1 MKNKTIQKIMSILIL
16 IVLIINLLPMN
27 AFAEDNKGTSEEVL
41 NYANLLNNKVIYFTG
56 EPQDI
61 NKYNNWKDVNT
72 DRYKQ
77 QISIKVPIEVIKNNR
92 GDYGLNEKSSDT
104 EIEAKQWQLYKEAIK
119 KEMNSLCQLLIDV
132 NQQEIDA
139 FSEEE
144 MNNFIKALENC
155 LNNPCFNV
163 EYDTRYENK
172 NKIQILHDELV
183 NKHNDQL
190 TKENKDDLNN
200 VQDKADNIENNAG
213 GDHYFAEDSA
223 DIGGILMKPVFA
235 LVNTVADA
243 ALKILTN
250 VMMGDQKPV
259 YGNTY
264 EEYRPSTSSFLTIGA
279 TKGDRVDEWLFY
291 TPEQIFSGSIDLL
304 SIDFISGNNNNN
316 KDWGAIRGTIATW
329 YKVLRLIAIIGL
341 LSVLI
346 YTGIKVI
353 ISSNTQNKAKYK
365 EWIVNWFIAV
375 AILFS
380 MHYIMSFII
389 AGTNEIS
396 KLIQSSNQPIKIIY
410 DSGSMITNFVGVVR
424 FMVQSDDWYLKIG
437 YEMMYILLVV
447 YTFKFTFI
455 YLKRVLN
462 MAFLTLIAPIVAL
475 TYPIDKMNDGTAQG
489 FNMWLKEYTFN
500 ALLQPLHQIMYYI
513 LVGSAVSIAL
523 DNPIYGVVV
532 LMFMTEAEKLLKTIF
547 GFDKARGGTVG
558 GMAGAFT
565 VGALASSVKD
575 IARMAKLPQG
585 GGKNGPRGNGGQGD
599 VNMPKPTKNDIDPDD
614 FEKDD
619 SKQISNKEAQ
629 RRMLDADDE
638 NSELDPETRDN
649 YARDVE
655 EPESM
660 YSSTD
665 DFMEQQRQQLID
677 AGYSEEQADKEMSE
691 QFGDD
696 YNRQQTQSQPD
707 QTEPDQT
714 EPDQN
719 QPDPDQPKEIKS
731 IRDLANAVKENKYV
745 KKVGNGVKSVGKK
758 TLKPI
763 WDIEKPVKYNG
774 LRLAR
779 KVGRVA
785 AGVTVGTVAAAT
797 QAAISMADGKY
808 SPFEAIGTFT
818 AGYAGG
824 GQISKSVE
832 GLGSAFMEGTRSGD
846 KQAQMKHAIED
857 WRNRDDVN
865 SFYKREYG
873 AQAKA
878 RMDRAASNYIE
889 RGFSDVKEQKQGM
902 KYADKLVANNAE
914 YNDEN
919 TTEERKKEIL
929 ETADRKAMMALR
941 FKSELKEQQSY
952 GVMFDEDKQNK
963 YIESH
968 KRKIPAN
975 ATQQQ
980 RAQIEAENK
989 KIEAGF
995 RAKFNALKELNEA
1008 QK

>member
-1 MKNKTIQKIMSILIL
+1 MKLTKKILCTCL
-16 IVLIINLLPMN
+16 IVITVFSFMMQNLV
-27 AFAEDNKGTSEEVL
+27 FADEEKQFVSVSEMVSAVSATDNSLRAIAKT
-41 NYANLLNNKVIYFTG
+41 KVISKIYEEIQEEDLATKICDYYYSDSDKLSVNYKMIYAMG
-56 EPQDI
+56 ENEITI
-61 NKYNNWKDVNT
+61 NEIKMNISNDELDFLRANNISSVNT
-72 DRYKQ
+72 DTG
-77 QISIKVPIEVIKNNR
+77 SIAA
-92 GDYGLNEKSSDT
+92 SDQDT
-104 EIEAKQWQLYKEAIK
+104 GGGHVVKE
-119 KEMNSLCQLLIDV
+119 
-132 NQQEIDA
+132 
-139 FSEEE
+139 
-144 MNNFIKALENC
+144 
-155 LNNPCFNV
+155 
-163 EYDTRYENK
+163 T
-172 NKIQILHDELV
+172 
-183 NKHNDQL
+183 
-190 TKENKDDLNN
+190 
-200 VQDKADNIENNAG
+200 
-213 GDHYFAEDSA
+213 DSA

-410 DSGSMITNFVGVVR
+410 SNDEKSASIITNFVGVVR

-599 VNMPKPTKNDIDPDD
+599 VNMPKPTKNDIDT
-614 FEKDD
+614 
-619 SKQISNKEAQ
+619 N
-629 RRMLDADDE
+629 
-638 NSELDPETRDN
+638 
-649 YARDVE
+649 
-655 EPESM
+655 
-660 YSSTD
+660 
-665 DFMEQQRQQLID
+665 DFMIG
-677 AGYSEEQADKEMSE
+677 AGND
-691 QFGDD
+691 
-696 YNRQQTQSQPD
+696 NPNQPD
-707 QTEPDQT
+707 PTQPDPTQTDPTQT
-714 EPDQN
+714 DPSQTDPTQT
-719 QPDPDQPKEIKS
+719 DPDQPKEIKS

-889 RGFSDVKEQKQGM
+889 RGFSDMKEQKQGM

-963 YIESH
+963 YIESY

>member
-1 MKNKTIQKIMSILIL
+1 MKLTKKILCTCL
-16 IVLIINLLPMN
+16 IVITVFSFMMQNLVFADEEKQFVSVSKMVSDVSAINNSLR
-27 AFAEDNKGTSEEVL
+27 ATAKT
-41 NYANLLNNKVIYFTG
+41 KVIAKIN
-56 EPQDI
+56 EEIQDKDLATKICDYYYSDSDKLSVNYKMI
-61 NKYNNWKDVNT
+61 NAMGSNEITINEIKMNISNDELDFLRANNISSVNT
-72 DRYKQ
+72 DTG
-77 QISIKVPIEVIKNNR
+77 SIAA
-92 GDYGLNEKSSDT
+92 SDQDT
-104 EIEAKQWQLYKEAIK
+104 SGGNVVKE
-119 KEMNSLCQLLIDV
+119 
-132 NQQEIDA
+132 
-139 FSEEE
+139 
-144 MNNFIKALENC
+144 
-155 LNNPCFNV
+155 
-163 EYDTRYENK
+163 T
-172 NKIQILHDELV
+172 
-183 NKHNDQL
+183 
-190 TKENKDDLNN
+190 
-200 VQDKADNIENNAG
+200 
-213 GDHYFAEDSA
+213 DSA

-235 LVNTVADA
+235 LVNFVADS
-243 ALKILTN
+243 ALQILTN

-279 TKGDRVDEWLFY
+279 TKGDRVGEWLFY

-396 KLIQSSNQPIKIIY
+396 KLIQSSNKPIKIIY
-410 DSGSMITNFVGVVR
+410 SNDENSASIITNFVGVVR

-565 VGALASSVKD
+565 AGALASSVKD

-585 GGKNGPRGNGGQGD
+585 GGGKNGPGGNRGQGD
-599 VNMPKPTKNDIDPDD
+599 INMPKPTKNDIDP
-614 FEKDD
+614 E
-619 SKQISNKEAQ
+619 
-629 RRMLDADDE
+629 
-638 NSELDPETRDN
+638 
-649 YARDVE
+649 
-655 EPESM
+655 
-660 YSSTD
+660 
-665 DFMEQQRQQLID
+665 DFMIG
-677 AGYSEEQADKEMSE
+677 AGSDNSNQPNP
-691 QFGDD
+691 G
-696 YNRQQTQSQPD
+696 QPD
-707 QTEPDQT
+707 P
-714 EPDQN
+714 N
-719 QPDPDQPKEIKS
+719 QPDPGQPDPNQPDPNQPDPGQPDPNQPDPNQPDPNQPDPGQPDPNQSDPNQPDPSQPREIRN

-745 KKVGNGVKSVGKK
+745 KKVGKGAKSVAKK

-763 WDIEKPVKYNG
+763 WDTDKSAQYNG

-846 KQAQMKHAIED
+846 NHAQMEHAIED

-929 ETADRKAMMALR
+929 ERADRQAMMALK
-941 FKSELKEQQSY
+941 FKSELKDQQSY
-952 GVMFDEDKQNK
+952 GAMFDEDKQRK

-968 KRKIPAN
+968 KHKVPAN

-980 RAQIEAENK
+980 REQIEAENRK
-989 KIEAGF
+989 TEAELKVKF
-995 RAKFNALKELNEA
+995 RTLAELNEA

>member
-1 MKNKTIQKIMSILIL
+1 MKLTKKILCTCL
-16 IVLIINLLPMN
+16 IVITVFSFMMQNLVFADEEKQFVSVSEMVSAVSATDNSLRAIAKTKVISKIYEEIQEEDLATKICDYYYSDSDKLSVNYKMIYAMGENEITINEIKMNIINDELDFLR
-27 AFAEDNKGTSEEVL
+27 
-41 NYANLLNNKVIYFTG
+41 ANNISS
-56 EPQDI
+56 
-61 NKYNNWKDVNT
+61 VNT
-72 DRYKQ
+72 DTG
-77 QISIKVPIEVIKNNR
+77 SIAA
-92 GDYGLNEKSSDT
+92 SDQDT
-104 EIEAKQWQLYKEAIK
+104 GGGHVVKE
-119 KEMNSLCQLLIDV
+119 
-132 NQQEIDA
+132 
-139 FSEEE
+139 
-144 MNNFIKALENC
+144 
-155 LNNPCFNV
+155 
-163 EYDTRYENK
+163 T
-172 NKIQILHDELV
+172 
-183 NKHNDQL
+183 
-190 TKENKDDLNN
+190 
-200 VQDKADNIENNAG
+200 
-213 GDHYFAEDSA
+213 DSA

-410 DSGSMITNFVGVVR
+410 SNDEKSASIITNFVGVVR

-599 VNMPKPTKNDIDPDD
+599 VNMPKPTKNDIDT
-614 FEKDD
+614 
-619 SKQISNKEAQ
+619 N
-629 RRMLDADDE
+629 
-638 NSELDPETRDN
+638 
-649 YARDVE
+649 
-655 EPESM
+655 
-660 YSSTD
+660 
-665 DFMEQQRQQLID
+665 DFMIG
-677 AGYSEEQADKEMSE
+677 AGND
-691 QFGDD
+691 
-696 YNRQQTQSQPD
+696 NPNQPD
-707 QTEPDQT
+707 PTQPDPTQTDPTQPDPTQPDPTQT
-714 EPDQN
+714 DPTQTDPSQTDPT
-719 QPDPDQPKEIKS
+719 QTDPDQPKEIKS

-889 RGFSDVKEQKQGM
+889 RGFSDMKEQKQGM

-963 YIESH
+963 YIESY

>member
-1 MKNKTIQKIMSILIL
+1 MKLTKKILCTCL
-16 IVLIINLLPMN
+16 IVITVFSFIMQNLV
-27 AFAEDNKGTSEEVL
+27 FADEEKQFVSVSEMVSAVSATSNSL
-41 NYANLLNNKVIYFTG
+41 RAIAKTKVISKINEEIQDEDLATKICDYYYSDSDKLSVNYKMIYAMG
-56 EPQDI
+56 ENEITI
-61 NKYNNWKDVNT
+61 NEIKMNISNDELDFLRANNISSVNT
-72 DRYKQ
+72 DTG
-77 QISIKVPIEVIKNNR
+77 SIAA
-92 GDYGLNEKSSDT
+92 SDQDT
-104 EIEAKQWQLYKEAIK
+104 GGGNVVKE
-119 KEMNSLCQLLIDV
+119 
-132 NQQEIDA
+132 
-139 FSEEE
+139 
-144 MNNFIKALENC
+144 
-155 LNNPCFNV
+155 
-163 EYDTRYENK
+163 T
-172 NKIQILHDELV
+172 
-183 NKHNDQL
+183 
-190 TKENKDDLNN
+190 
-200 VQDKADNIENNAG
+200 
-213 GDHYFAEDSA
+213 DSA

-410 DSGSMITNFVGVVR
+410 SNDEKSASIITNFVGVVR

-599 VNMPKPTKNDIDPDD
+599 VNMPKPTKNDIDT
-614 FEKDD
+614 
-619 SKQISNKEAQ
+619 N
-629 RRMLDADDE
+629 
-638 NSELDPETRDN
+638 
-649 YARDVE
+649 
-655 EPESM
+655 
-660 YSSTD
+660 
-665 DFMEQQRQQLID
+665 DFMIG
-677 AGYSEEQADKEMSE
+677 AGND
-691 QFGDD
+691 
-696 YNRQQTQSQPD
+696 NPNQPD
-707 QTEPDQT
+707 PTQPDPTQTDPTQPDPTQPDPTQT
-714 EPDQN
+714 DPTQTDPSQTDPT
-719 QPDPDQPKEIKS
+719 QTDPDQPKEIKS

-889 RGFSDVKEQKQGM
+889 RGFSDMKEQKQGM

>member
-1 MKNKTIQKIMSILIL
+1 MKLTKKILCTCL
-16 IVLIINLLPMN
+16 IVITVFSFMMQNLV
-27 AFAEDNKGTSEEVL
+27 FADEEKQFVSVSEMVSAVSATSNSL
-41 NYANLLNNKVIYFTG
+41 RATAKTKVISKIN
-56 EPQDI
+56 EEIQDEDLATKICDYYYSDSDKLSVNYKMIYAMGSNEITI
-61 NKYNNWKDVNT
+61 NEIKMNISNDELDFLRANNISSVNT
-72 DRYKQ
+72 DTG
-77 QISIKVPIEVIKNNR
+77 SIAA
-92 GDYGLNEKSSDT
+92 SDQDT
-104 EIEAKQWQLYKEAIK
+104 GGGHVVKE
-119 KEMNSLCQLLIDV
+119 
-132 NQQEIDA
+132 
-139 FSEEE
+139 
-144 MNNFIKALENC
+144 
-155 LNNPCFNV
+155 
-163 EYDTRYENK
+163 T
-172 NKIQILHDELV
+172 
-183 NKHNDQL
+183 
-190 TKENKDDLNN
+190 
-200 VQDKADNIENNAG
+200 
-213 GDHYFAEDSA
+213 DSA

-235 LVNTVADA
+235 LVNFVADS
-243 ALKILTN
+243 ALQILTN
-250 VMMGDQKPV
+250 VMMGNQKPV

-264 EEYRPSTSSFLTIGA
+264 EEYRPSTSSFLIIGKF
-279 TKGDRVDEWLFY
+279 KGDRVDEWLFY

-565 VGALASSVKD
+565 AGALASSVKD

-585 GGKNGPRGNGGQGD
+585 GGKNGPSGNGGQGD
-599 VNMPKPTKNDIDPDD
+599 VNMPKPTKNDIDP
-614 FEKDD
+614 
-619 SKQISNKEAQ
+619 N
-629 RRMLDADDE
+629 
-638 NSELDPETRDN
+638 
-649 YARDVE
+649 
-655 EPESM
+655 
-660 YSSTD
+660 
-665 DFMEQQRQQLID
+665 DFMNG
-677 AGYSEEQADKEMSE
+677 AGND
-691 QFGDD
+691 
-696 YNRQQTQSQPD
+696 NP
-707 QTEPDQT
+707 
-714 EPDQN
+714 N
-719 QPDPDQPKEIKS
+719 QPDPTQLDPNQPNPNQPDPNQPDPNQPDPNQPDPNQPEPNQPDPNQPDPNQPDPNQPDPNQPDPEPARERS
-731 IRDLANAVKENKYV
+731 IRDLAKNLA
-745 KKVGNGVKSVGKK
+745 KKARKGLKSARKGLKSVGKK
-758 TLKPI
+758 TIKPI
-763 WDIEKPVKYNG
+763 WDTDKSAKYNG
-774 LRLAR
+774 IRLVR

-797 QAAISMADGKY
+797 QAAISMADGKF
-808 SPFEAIGTFT
+808 SPFEAIGTFA

-832 GLGSAFMEGTRSGD
+832 GIGNSFMEGTRSGD
-846 KQAQMKHAIED
+846 NHAQMEHAKED
-857 WRNRDDVN
+857 WKNRDDVN
-865 SFYKREYG
+865 SFYKKEYG

-878 RMDRAASNYIE
+878 RMNRAASNYIE
-889 RGFSDVKEQKQGM
+889 RGFVDLKEQKQGM

-929 ETADRKAMMALR
+929 ERADRQAMMALK

-952 GVMFDEDKQNK
+952 GAMFDEDKQNK

-980 RAQIEAENK
+980 RAQIEAENRK
-989 KIEAGF
+989 TEAEF
-995 RAKFNALKELNEA
+995 KVRFKALKELNEA

>member
-1 MKNKTIQKIMSILIL
+1 MKLTKKILCTCL
-16 IVLIINLLPMN
+16 IVITVFSFMMQNLV
-27 AFAEDNKGTSEEVL
+27 FADEEKQFVSVSEMVSAVSATDNSLRAIAKT
-41 NYANLLNNKVIYFTG
+41 KVISKIYEEIQEEDLATKICDYYYSDSDKLSVNYKMIYAMG
-56 EPQDI
+56 ENEITI
-61 NKYNNWKDVNT
+61 NEIKMNISNDELDFLRANNISSVNT
-72 DRYKQ
+72 DTG
-77 QISIKVPIEVIKNNR
+77 SIAA
-92 GDYGLNEKSSDT
+92 SDQDT
-104 EIEAKQWQLYKEAIK
+104 GGGHVVKE
-119 KEMNSLCQLLIDV
+119 
-132 NQQEIDA
+132 
-139 FSEEE
+139 
-144 MNNFIKALENC
+144 
-155 LNNPCFNV
+155 
-163 EYDTRYENK
+163 T
-172 NKIQILHDELV
+172 
-183 NKHNDQL
+183 
-190 TKENKDDLNN
+190 
-200 VQDKADNIENNAG
+200 
-213 GDHYFAEDSA
+213 DSA
-223 DIGGILMKPVFA
+223 DIGGILMKPVLA

-410 DSGSMITNFVGVVR
+410 SNDEKSASIITNFVGVVR

-599 VNMPKPTKNDIDPDD
+599 VNMPKPTKNDIDT
-614 FEKDD
+614 
-619 SKQISNKEAQ
+619 N
-629 RRMLDADDE
+629 
-638 NSELDPETRDN
+638 
-649 YARDVE
+649 
-655 EPESM
+655 
-660 YSSTD
+660 
-665 DFMEQQRQQLID
+665 DFMIG
-677 AGYSEEQADKEMSE
+677 AGND
-691 QFGDD
+691 
-696 YNRQQTQSQPD
+696 NPNQPD
-707 QTEPDQT
+707 PTQPDPTQTDPTQPDPTQPDPTQT
-714 EPDQN
+714 DPTQTDPSQTDPT
-719 QPDPDQPKEIKS
+719 QTDPDQPKEIKS

-889 RGFSDVKEQKQGM
+889 RGFSDMKEQKQGM

-963 YIESH
+963 YIESY

>member
-1 MKNKTIQKIMSILIL
+1 MKLTKKILCTCL
-16 IVLIINLLPMN
+16 IVITVFSFMMQNLV
-27 AFAEDNKGTSEEVL
+27 FADEEKQFVSVSEMVSAVSATDNSLRAIAKT
-41 NYANLLNNKVIYFTG
+41 KVISKIYEEIQDEDLATKICDYYYSDSDKLSVNYKKIYAMG
-56 EPQDI
+56 ENEITI
-61 NKYNNWKDVNT
+61 NEIKMNISNDELDFLRANNISSVNT
-72 DRYKQ
+72 NPG
-77 QISIKVPIEVIKNNR
+77 SIAA
-92 GDYGLNEKSSDT
+92 SD
-104 EIEAKQWQLYKEAIK
+104 QDSGGGHVVKE
-119 KEMNSLCQLLIDV
+119 
-132 NQQEIDA
+132 
-139 FSEEE
+139 
-144 MNNFIKALENC
+144 
-155 LNNPCFNV
+155 
-163 EYDTRYENK
+163 T
-172 NKIQILHDELV
+172 
-183 NKHNDQL
+183 
-190 TKENKDDLNN
+190 
-200 VQDKADNIENNAG
+200 
-213 GDHYFAEDSA
+213 DSA

-264 EEYRPSTSSFLTIGA
+264 EEYRPSTSSFLTIDA

-329 YKVLRLIAIIGL
+329 YKILRLIAIIGL

-585 GGKNGPRGNGGQGD
+585 GGKNGPSGNGGQGD
-599 VNMPKPTKNDIDPDD
+599 VNMPKPTKNDIDP
-614 FEKDD
+614 
-619 SKQISNKEAQ
+619 N
-629 RRMLDADDE
+629 
-638 NSELDPETRDN
+638 
-649 YARDVE
+649 
-655 EPESM
+655 
-660 YSSTD
+660 
-665 DFMEQQRQQLID
+665 DFMIG
-677 AGYSEEQADKEMSE
+677 AGND
-691 QFGDD
+691 
-696 YNRQQTQSQPD
+696 NPNQPD
-707 QTEPDQT
+707 PTQPDPTQTDPTQT
-714 EPDQN
+714 DPSQTDPTQT
-719 QPDPDQPKEIKS
+719 DPDQPKEIKS

-889 RGFSDVKEQKQGM
+889 RGFSDMKEQKQGM

>member
-1 MKNKTIQKIMSILIL
+1 MKLTKKILCTCL
-16 IVLIINLLPMN
+16 IVITVFSFIMQNLV
-27 AFAEDNKGTSEEVL
+27 FADEEKQFVSVSEMVSAVSATSNSL
-41 NYANLLNNKVIYFTG
+41 RAIAKTKVISKINEEIQDEDLATKICDYYSDSDKLSVNYKMIYAMG
-56 EPQDI
+56 ENEITI
-61 NKYNNWKDVNT
+61 NEIKMNISNDELDFLRANNISSVNT
-72 DRYKQ
+72 DTG
-77 QISIKVPIEVIKNNR
+77 SIAA
-92 GDYGLNEKSSDT
+92 SDQDT
-104 EIEAKQWQLYKEAIK
+104 GGGHVVKE
-119 KEMNSLCQLLIDV
+119 
-132 NQQEIDA
+132 
-139 FSEEE
+139 
-144 MNNFIKALENC
+144 
-155 LNNPCFNV
+155 
-163 EYDTRYENK
+163 T
-172 NKIQILHDELV
+172 
-183 NKHNDQL
+183 
-190 TKENKDDLNN
+190 
-200 VQDKADNIENNAG
+200 
-213 GDHYFAEDSA
+213 DSA

-410 DSGSMITNFVGVVR
+410 SNDEKSASIITNFVGVVR

-599 VNMPKPTKNDIDPDD
+599 VNMPKPTKNDIDP
-614 FEKDD
+614 
-619 SKQISNKEAQ
+619 N
-629 RRMLDADDE
+629 
-638 NSELDPETRDN
+638 
-649 YARDVE
+649 
-655 EPESM
+655 
-660 YSSTD
+660 
-665 DFMEQQRQQLID
+665 DFMIG
-677 AGYSEEQADKEMSE
+677 AGND
-691 QFGDD
+691 
-696 YNRQQTQSQPD
+696 NPNQPD
-707 QTEPDQT
+707 PTQPDPTQTDPTQPDPTQPDPTQT
-714 EPDQN
+714 DPTQTDPTQPDPTQTDPS
-719 QPDPDQPKEIKS
+719 QTDPTQTDPDQPKEIKS

-889 RGFSDVKEQKQGM
+889 RGFSDMKEQKQGM

>member
-1 MKNKTIQKIMSILIL
+1 MKLTKKILCTCL
-16 IVLIINLLPMN
+16 IVITVFSFMMQNLVFADEEKQFVSVSKMVSAVSAINNSLRATAKTKVIAKINEEIQDKDLATKICDYYYSDSDKLSVNYKMMN
-27 AFAEDNKGTSEEVL
+27 AMGSNEITINEIKMNISNDELDFL
-41 NYANLLNNKVIYFTG
+41 RANNISS
-56 EPQDI
+56 
-61 NKYNNWKDVNT
+61 VNT
-72 DRYKQ
+72 DTG
-77 QISIKVPIEVIKNNR
+77 SIAA
-92 GDYGLNEKSSDT
+92 SDQDT
-104 EIEAKQWQLYKEAIK
+104 SGGNVVKE
-119 KEMNSLCQLLIDV
+119 
-132 NQQEIDA
+132 
-139 FSEEE
+139 
-144 MNNFIKALENC
+144 
-155 LNNPCFNV
+155 
-163 EYDTRYENK
+163 T
-172 NKIQILHDELV
+172 
-183 NKHNDQL
+183 
-190 TKENKDDLNN
+190 
-200 VQDKADNIENNAG
+200 
-213 GDHYFAEDSA
+213 DSA

-235 LVNTVADA
+235 LVNFVADS
-243 ALKILTN
+243 ALQILTN

-279 TKGDRVDEWLFY
+279 TKGDRVGEWLFY

-396 KLIQSSNQPIKIIY
+396 KLIQSLNKPIKIIY
-410 DSGSMITNFVGVVR
+410 SNDENSASIITNFVGVVR

-523 DNPIYGVVV
+523 DNPIYGVVI

-565 VGALASSVKD
+565 AGALASSVKD

-585 GGKNGPRGNGGQGD
+585 GGKNGPSGNGGQGD
-599 VNMPKPTKNDIDPDD
+599 INMPKPTKNDIDP
-614 FEKDD
+614 E
-619 SKQISNKEAQ
+619 
-629 RRMLDADDE
+629 
-638 NSELDPETRDN
+638 
-649 YARDVE
+649 
-655 EPESM
+655 
-660 YSSTD
+660 
-665 DFMEQQRQQLID
+665 DFMIG
-677 AGYSEEQADKEMSE
+677 AGND
-691 QFGDD
+691 
-696 YNRQQTQSQPD
+696 NPT
-707 QTEPDQT
+707 
-714 EPDQN
+714 
-719 QPDPDQPKEIKS
+719 QPDPAQPDPAQPDPAQPDPAQPDPEQPREIRN
-731 IRDLANAVKENKYV
+731 IRDFANAVKENQYV
-745 KKVGNGVKSVGKK
+745 KKVGKGAKAVGKK
-758 TLKPI
+758 ALKPI
-763 WDIEKPVKYNG
+763 WDTDKSAKYNG
-774 LRLAR
+774 IRLAR

-785 AGVTVGTVAAAT
+785 AGATVGTVAAAT

-919 TTEERKKEIL
+919 TTEERKREIL
-929 ETADRKAMMALR
+929 ERADRQAMMALK
-941 FKSELKEQQSY
+941 FKSELKDQQSY
-952 GVMFDEDKQNK
+952 GAMFDEDKQRK

-968 KRKIPAN
+968 KHKVPAN

-980 RAQIEAENK
+980 REQIEAENRK
-989 KIEAGF
+989 TEAELKVKF
-995 RAKFNALKELNEA
+995 RTLAELNEA

>member
-1 MKNKTIQKIMSILIL
+1 MKLTKKILCTCL
-16 IVLIINLLPMN
+16 IVITVFSFMMQNLVFADEEKQFVSVSKMVSAVSAINNSLRATAKTKVIAKINEEIQDKDLATKICDYYYSDSDKLSVNYKMMN
-27 AFAEDNKGTSEEVL
+27 AMGSNEITINEIKMNISNDELDFL
-41 NYANLLNNKVIYFTG
+41 RANNISS
-56 EPQDI
+56 
-61 NKYNNWKDVNT
+61 VNT
-72 DRYKQ
+72 DTG
-77 QISIKVPIEVIKNNR
+77 SIAA
-92 GDYGLNEKSSDT
+92 SDQDT
-104 EIEAKQWQLYKEAIK
+104 SGGNVVKE
-119 KEMNSLCQLLIDV
+119 
-132 NQQEIDA
+132 
-139 FSEEE
+139 
-144 MNNFIKALENC
+144 
-155 LNNPCFNV
+155 
-163 EYDTRYENK
+163 T
-172 NKIQILHDELV
+172 
-183 NKHNDQL
+183 
-190 TKENKDDLNN
+190 
-200 VQDKADNIENNAG
+200 
-213 GDHYFAEDSA
+213 DSA

-235 LVNTVADA
+235 LVNFVADS
-243 ALKILTN
+243 ALQILTN

-279 TKGDRVDEWLFY
+279 TKGDRVGEWLFY

-396 KLIQSSNQPIKIIY
+396 KLIQSSNKPIKIIY
-410 DSGSMITNFVGVVR
+410 SNDENSASIITNFVGVVR

-599 VNMPKPTKNDIDPDD
+599 VNMPKPTKNDIDT
-614 FEKDD
+614 
-619 SKQISNKEAQ
+619 N
-629 RRMLDADDE
+629 
-638 NSELDPETRDN
+638 
-649 YARDVE
+649 
-655 EPESM
+655 
-660 YSSTD
+660 
-665 DFMEQQRQQLID
+665 DFMIG
-677 AGYSEEQADKEMSE
+677 AGND
-691 QFGDD
+691 
-696 YNRQQTQSQPD
+696 NPNQPD
-707 QTEPDQT
+707 PTQPDPTQTDPTQPDPTQPDPTQT
-714 EPDQN
+714 DPTQTDPTQPDPTQTDPT
-719 QPDPDQPKEIKS
+719 QTDPSQTDPTQTDPDQPKEIKS
-731 IRDLANAVKENKYV
+731 IRDLANAVKENQYV
-745 KKVGNGVKSVGKK
+745 KKVGKGAKAVGKK
-758 TLKPI
+758 ALKPI
-763 WDIEKPVKYNG
+763 WDTDKSAKYNG
-774 LRLAR
+774 IRLAR

-785 AGVTVGTVAAAT
+785 AGATVGTVAAAT

-919 TTEERKKEIL
+919 TTEERKREIL
-929 ETADRKAMMALR
+929 ERADRQAMMALK
-941 FKSELKEQQSY
+941 FKSELKDQQSY
-952 GVMFDEDKQNK
+952 GAMFDEDKQRK

-968 KRKIPAN
+968 KHKVPAN

-980 RAQIEAENK
+980 REQIEAENRK
-989 KIEAGF
+989 TEAELKVKF
-995 RAKFNALKELNEA
+995 RTLAELNEA

>member
-1 MKNKTIQKIMSILIL
+1 MKLTKKILCTCL
-16 IVLIINLLPMN
+16 IVITVFSFMMQNLVFADEEKQFVSVSKMVSAVSAINNSLRATAKTKVIAKINEEIQDKDLATKICDYYYSDSDKLSVNYKMMN
-27 AFAEDNKGTSEEVL
+27 AMGSNEITINEIKMNISNDELDFL
-41 NYANLLNNKVIYFTG
+41 RANNISS
-56 EPQDI
+56 
-61 NKYNNWKDVNT
+61 VNT
-72 DRYKQ
+72 DTG
-77 QISIKVPIEVIKNNR
+77 SIAA
-92 GDYGLNEKSSDT
+92 SDQDT
-104 EIEAKQWQLYKEAIK
+104 SGGNVVKE
-119 KEMNSLCQLLIDV
+119 
-132 NQQEIDA
+132 
-139 FSEEE
+139 
-144 MNNFIKALENC
+144 
-155 LNNPCFNV
+155 
-163 EYDTRYENK
+163 T
-172 NKIQILHDELV
+172 
-183 NKHNDQL
+183 
-190 TKENKDDLNN
+190 
-200 VQDKADNIENNAG
+200 
-213 GDHYFAEDSA
+213 DSA

-235 LVNTVADA
+235 LVNFVADS
-243 ALKILTN
+243 ALQILTN

-279 TKGDRVDEWLFY
+279 TKGDRVGEWLFY

-396 KLIQSSNQPIKIIY
+396 KLIQSSNKPIKIIY
-410 DSGSMITNFVGVVR
+410 SNDENSASIITNFVGVVR

-565 VGALASSVKD
+565 AGALASSVKD

-585 GGKNGPRGNGGQGD
+585 GGKNGPSGNGGQGD
-599 VNMPKPTKNDIDPDD
+599 INMPKPTKNDIDP
-614 FEKDD
+614 E
-619 SKQISNKEAQ
+619 
-629 RRMLDADDE
+629 
-638 NSELDPETRDN
+638 
-649 YARDVE
+649 
-655 EPESM
+655 
-660 YSSTD
+660 
-665 DFMEQQRQQLID
+665 DFMIG
-677 AGYSEEQADKEMSE
+677 AGND
-691 QFGDD
+691 
-696 YNRQQTQSQPD
+696 NPT
-707 QTEPDQT
+707 
-714 EPDQN
+714 
-719 QPDPDQPKEIKS
+719 QPDPAQPDPAQPDPAQPDPAQPDPAQPDPAQPDPAQPDPAQPDPAQPDPAQPDPEQPDPAQPDPAQPDPEQPREIRN
-731 IRDLANAVKENKYV
+731 IRDFANAVKENQYV
-745 KKVGNGVKSVGKK
+745 KKVGKGAKAVGKK
-758 TLKPI
+758 ALKPI
-763 WDIEKPVKYNG
+763 WDTDKSAKYNG
-774 LRLAR
+774 IRLAR

-785 AGVTVGTVAAAT
+785 AGATVGTVAAAT

-919 TTEERKKEIL
+919 TTEERKREIL
-929 ETADRKAMMALR
+929 ERADRQAMMALK
-941 FKSELKEQQSY
+941 FKSELKDQQSY
-952 GVMFDEDKQNK
+952 GAMFDEDKQRK

-968 KRKIPAN
+968 KHKVPAN

-980 RAQIEAENK
+980 REQIEAENRK
-989 KIEAGF
+989 TEAELKVKF
-995 RAKFNALKELNEA
+995 RTLAELNEA

>member
-1 MKNKTIQKIMSILIL
+1 MKLTKKILCTCL
-16 IVLIINLLPMN
+16 IVITVFSFMMQNLVFADEEKQFVSVSKMVSAVSAINNSLRATAKTKVIAKINEEIQDKDLATKICDYYYSDSDKLSVNYKMMN
-27 AFAEDNKGTSEEVL
+27 AMGSNEITINEIKMNISNDELDFL
-41 NYANLLNNKVIYFTG
+41 RANNISS
-56 EPQDI
+56 
-61 NKYNNWKDVNT
+61 VNT
-72 DRYKQ
+72 DTG
-77 QISIKVPIEVIKNNR
+77 SIAA
-92 GDYGLNEKSSDT
+92 SDQDT
-104 EIEAKQWQLYKEAIK
+104 SGGNVVKE
-119 KEMNSLCQLLIDV
+119 
-132 NQQEIDA
+132 
-139 FSEEE
+139 
-144 MNNFIKALENC
+144 
-155 LNNPCFNV
+155 
-163 EYDTRYENK
+163 T
-172 NKIQILHDELV
+172 
-183 NKHNDQL
+183 
-190 TKENKDDLNN
+190 
-200 VQDKADNIENNAG
+200 
-213 GDHYFAEDSA
+213 DSA

-235 LVNTVADA
+235 LVNFVADS
-243 ALKILTN
+243 ALQILTN

-279 TKGDRVDEWLFY
+279 TKGDRVGEWLFY

-396 KLIQSSNQPIKIIY
+396 KLIQSSNKPIKIIY
-410 DSGSMITNFVGVVR
+410 SNDENSASIITNFVGVVR

-599 VNMPKPTKNDIDPDD
+599 VNMPKPTKNDIDT
-614 FEKDD
+614 
-619 SKQISNKEAQ
+619 N
-629 RRMLDADDE
+629 
-638 NSELDPETRDN
+638 
-649 YARDVE
+649 
-655 EPESM
+655 
-660 YSSTD
+660 
-665 DFMEQQRQQLID
+665 DFMIG
-677 AGYSEEQADKEMSE
+677 AGND
-691 QFGDD
+691 
-696 YNRQQTQSQPD
+696 NPNQPD
-707 QTEPDQT
+707 PTQPDPTQTDPTQPDPTQPDPTQT
-714 EPDQN
+714 DPTQPDPT
-719 QPDPDQPKEIKS
+719 QPDPTQTDPTQTDPTQPDPTQTDPTQTDPSQTDPTQTDPDQPKEIKS
-731 IRDLANAVKENKYV
+731 IRDLANAVKENQYV
-745 KKVGNGVKSVGKK
+745 KKVGKGAKAVGKK
-758 TLKPI
+758 ALKPI
-763 WDIEKPVKYNG
+763 WDTDKSAKYNG
-774 LRLAR
+774 IRLAR

-785 AGVTVGTVAAAT
+785 AGATVGTVAAAT

-919 TTEERKKEIL
+919 TTEERKREIL
-929 ETADRKAMMALR
+929 ERADRQAMMALK
-941 FKSELKEQQSY
+941 FKSELKDQQSY
-952 GVMFDEDKQNK
+952 GAMFDEDKQRK

-968 KRKIPAN
+968 KHKVPAN

-980 RAQIEAENK
+980 REQIEAENRK
-989 KIEAGF
+989 TEAELKVKF
-995 RAKFNALKELNEA
+995 RTLAELNEA

>member
-1 MKNKTIQKIMSILIL
+1 MKLTKKILCTCL
-16 IVLIINLLPMN
+16 IVITVFSFMMQNLV
-27 AFAEDNKGTSEEVL
+27 FADEEKQFVSVSEMVSAVSATDNSLRAIAKT
-41 NYANLLNNKVIYFTG
+41 KVISKIYEEIQEEDLATKICDYYYSDSDKLSVNYKMIYAMG
-56 EPQDI
+56 ENEITI
-61 NKYNNWKDVNT
+61 NEIKMNISNDELDFLRANNISSVNT
-72 DRYKQ
+72 DTG
-77 QISIKVPIEVIKNNR
+77 SIAA
-92 GDYGLNEKSSDT
+92 SDQDT
-104 EIEAKQWQLYKEAIK
+104 GGGHVVKE
-119 KEMNSLCQLLIDV
+119 
-132 NQQEIDA
+132 
-139 FSEEE
+139 
-144 MNNFIKALENC
+144 
-155 LNNPCFNV
+155 
-163 EYDTRYENK
+163 T
-172 NKIQILHDELV
+172 
-183 NKHNDQL
+183 
-190 TKENKDDLNN
+190 
-200 VQDKADNIENNAG
+200 
-213 GDHYFAEDSA
+213 DSA
-223 DIGGILMKPVFA
+223 DIGGILMKPVIA

-410 DSGSMITNFVGVVR
+410 SNDEKSASIITNFVGVVR

-599 VNMPKPTKNDIDPDD
+599 VNMPKPTKNDIDT
-614 FEKDD
+614 
-619 SKQISNKEAQ
+619 N
-629 RRMLDADDE
+629 
-638 NSELDPETRDN
+638 
-649 YARDVE
+649 
-655 EPESM
+655 
-660 YSSTD
+660 
-665 DFMEQQRQQLID
+665 DFMIG
-677 AGYSEEQADKEMSE
+677 AGND
-691 QFGDD
+691 
-696 YNRQQTQSQPD
+696 NPNQPD
-707 QTEPDQT
+707 PTQPDPTQTDPTQPDPTQPDPTQT
-714 EPDQN
+714 DPTQTDPSQTDPT
-719 QPDPDQPKEIKS
+719 QTDPDQPKEIKS

-889 RGFSDVKEQKQGM
+889 RGFSDMKEQKQGM

-963 YIESH
+963 YIESY

>member
-1 MKNKTIQKIMSILIL
+1 MKLTKKILCTCL
-16 IVLIINLLPMN
+16 IVITVFSFMMQNLV
-27 AFAEDNKGTSEEVL
+27 FADEEKQFVSVSEMVSAVSATDNSLRAIAKT
-41 NYANLLNNKVIYFTG
+41 KVISKIYEEIQEEDLATKICDYYYSDSDKLSVNYKMIYAMG
-56 EPQDI
+56 ENEITI
-61 NKYNNWKDVNT
+61 NEIKMNISNDELDFLRANNISSVNT
-72 DRYKQ
+72 DTG
-77 QISIKVPIEVIKNNR
+77 SIAA
-92 GDYGLNEKSSDT
+92 SDQDT
-104 EIEAKQWQLYKEAIK
+104 GGGHVVKE
-119 KEMNSLCQLLIDV
+119 
-132 NQQEIDA
+132 
-139 FSEEE
+139 
-144 MNNFIKALENC
+144 
-155 LNNPCFNV
+155 
-163 EYDTRYENK
+163 T
-172 NKIQILHDELV
+172 
-183 NKHNDQL
+183 
-190 TKENKDDLNN
+190 
-200 VQDKADNIENNAG
+200 
-213 GDHYFAEDSA
+213 DSA

-410 DSGSMITNFVGVVR
+410 SNDEKSASIITNFVGVVR

-599 VNMPKPTKNDIDPDD
+599 VNMPKPTKNDIDT
-614 FEKDD
+614 
-619 SKQISNKEAQ
+619 N
-629 RRMLDADDE
+629 
-638 NSELDPETRDN
+638 
-649 YARDVE
+649 
-655 EPESM
+655 
-660 YSSTD
+660 
-665 DFMEQQRQQLID
+665 DFMIG
-677 AGYSEEQADKEMSE
+677 AGND
-691 QFGDD
+691 
-696 YNRQQTQSQPD
+696 NPNQPD
-707 QTEPDQT
+707 PTQPDPTQTDPTQPDPTQPDPTQT
-714 EPDQN
+714 DPTQTDPSQTDPT
-719 QPDPDQPKEIKS
+719 QTDPDQPKEIKS

-865 SFYKREYG
+865 SFYKREYE

-889 RGFSDVKEQKQGM
+889 RGFSDMKEQKQGM

-919 TTEERKKEIL
+919 TTEERKREIL
-929 ETADRKAMMALR
+929 ERADRQAMMALK
-941 FKSELKEQQSY
+941 FKSELKDQQSY
-952 GVMFDEDKQNK
+952 GAMFDEDKQRK

-968 KRKIPAN
+968 KHKVPAN

-980 RAQIEAENK
+980 REQIEAENRK
-989 KIEAGF
+989 TEAELKVKF
-995 RAKFNALKELNEA
+995 RTLAELNEA

>member
-1 MKNKTIQKIMSILIL
+1 MKLTKKILCTCL
-16 IVLIINLLPMN
+16 IVITVFSFIMQNLVFADEEKQFVSVSKMVSDVSAINNSLR
-27 AFAEDNKGTSEEVL
+27 ATAKT
-41 NYANLLNNKVIYFTG
+41 KVIAKIN
-56 EPQDI
+56 EEIQDKDLATKICDYYYSDSDKLSVNYKMI
-61 NKYNNWKDVNT
+61 NAMGSNEITINEIKMNISNDELDFLRANNISSVNT
-72 DRYKQ
+72 DTG
-77 QISIKVPIEVIKNNR
+77 SIAA
-92 GDYGLNEKSSDT
+92 SDQDT
-104 EIEAKQWQLYKEAIK
+104 SGGNVVKE
-119 KEMNSLCQLLIDV
+119 
-132 NQQEIDA
+132 
-139 FSEEE
+139 
-144 MNNFIKALENC
+144 
-155 LNNPCFNV
+155 
-163 EYDTRYENK
+163 T
-172 NKIQILHDELV
+172 
-183 NKHNDQL
+183 
-190 TKENKDDLNN
+190 
-200 VQDKADNIENNAG
+200 
-213 GDHYFAEDSA
+213 DSA

-235 LVNTVADA
+235 LVNFVADS
-243 ALKILTN
+243 ALQILTN
-250 VMMGDQKPV
+250 VMMGNQKPV

-396 KLIQSSNQPIKIIY
+396 KLIQSSNKPIKIIY
-410 DSGSMITNFVGVVR
+410 SNDENSASIITNFVGVVR

-585 GGKNGPRGNGGQGD
+585 GGKNGPSGNGGQGD
-599 VNMPKPTKNDIDPDD
+599 INMPKPTKNDIDP
-614 FEKDD
+614 E
-619 SKQISNKEAQ
+619 
-629 RRMLDADDE
+629 
-638 NSELDPETRDN
+638 
-649 YARDVE
+649 
-655 EPESM
+655 
-660 YSSTD
+660 
-665 DFMEQQRQQLID
+665 DFMIG
-677 AGYSEEQADKEMSE
+677 AGND
-691 QFGDD
+691 
-696 YNRQQTQSQPD
+696 NPT
-707 QTEPDQT
+707 
-714 EPDQN
+714 
-719 QPDPDQPKEIKS
+719 QPDPAQPDPEQPKEIKS

-832 GLGSAFMEGTRSGD
+832 GLESAFMEGTRSGD

-929 ETADRKAMMALR
+929 ERADRQAMMALK
-941 FKSELKEQQSY
+941 FKSELKDQQSY
-952 GVMFDEDKQNK
+952 GAMFDEDKQRK

-968 KRKIPAN
+968 KHKVPAN

-980 RAQIEAENK
+980 REQIEAENRK
-989 KIEAGF
+989 TEAELKVKF
-995 RAKFNALKELNEA
+995 RTLAELNEA

>member
-1 MKNKTIQKIMSILIL
+1 MKLTKKILCTCL
-16 IVLIINLLPMN
+16 IVITVFSFMMQNLV
-27 AFAEDNKGTSEEVL
+27 FADEEKQFVSVSEMVSAVSATDNSLRAIAKT
-41 NYANLLNNKVIYFTG
+41 KVISKIYEEIQEEDLATKICDYYYSDSDKLSVNYKKIYAMG
-56 EPQDI
+56 ENEITI
-61 NKYNNWKDVNT
+61 NEIKMNISNDELDFLRANNISSVNT
-72 DRYKQ
+72 NPG
-77 QISIKVPIEVIKNNR
+77 SIAA
-92 GDYGLNEKSSDT
+92 SD
-104 EIEAKQWQLYKEAIK
+104 QDPGGGHVVKE
-119 KEMNSLCQLLIDV
+119 
-132 NQQEIDA
+132 
-139 FSEEE
+139 
-144 MNNFIKALENC
+144 
-155 LNNPCFNV
+155 
-163 EYDTRYENK
+163 T
-172 NKIQILHDELV
+172 
-183 NKHNDQL
+183 
-190 TKENKDDLNN
+190 
-200 VQDKADNIENNAG
+200 
-213 GDHYFAEDSA
+213 DSA

-235 LVNTVADA
+235 LVNFVADS
-243 ALKILTN
+243 ALQILTN
-250 VMMGDQKPV
+250 VMMGNQKPV

-585 GGKNGPRGNGGQGD
+585 GGKNGPSGNGGQGD
-599 VNMPKPTKNDIDPDD
+599 INMPKPTKNDIDP
-614 FEKDD
+614 E
-619 SKQISNKEAQ
+619 
-629 RRMLDADDE
+629 
-638 NSELDPETRDN
+638 
-649 YARDVE
+649 
-655 EPESM
+655 
-660 YSSTD
+660 
-665 DFMEQQRQQLID
+665 DFMIG
-677 AGYSEEQADKEMSE
+677 AGND
-691 QFGDD
+691 
-696 YNRQQTQSQPD
+696 NPT
-707 QTEPDQT
+707 
-714 EPDQN
+714 
-719 QPDPDQPKEIKS
+719 QPDPAQPDPEQPKEIKS

-832 GLGSAFMEGTRSGD
+832 GLESAFMEGTRSGD

-929 ETADRKAMMALR
+929 ERADRQAMMALK
-941 FKSELKEQQSY
+941 FKSELKDQQSY
-952 GVMFDEDKQNK
+952 GAMFDEDKQRK

-968 KRKIPAN
+968 KHKVPAN

-980 RAQIEAENK
+980 REQIEAENRK
-989 KIEAGF
+989 TEAELKVKF
-995 RAKFNALKELNEA
+995 RTLAELNEA

>member
-1 MKNKTIQKIMSILIL
+1 MKLTKKILCTCL
-16 IVLIINLLPMN
+16 IVITVFSFMMQNLV
-27 AFAEDNKGTSEEVL
+27 FADEEKQFVSVSEMVSAVSATDNSLRAIAKT
-41 NYANLLNNKVIYFTG
+41 KVISKIYEEIQEEDLATKICDYYYSDSDKLSVNYKKIYAMG
-56 EPQDI
+56 ENEITI
-61 NKYNNWKDVNT
+61 NEIKMNISNDELDFLRANNISSVNT
-72 DRYKQ
+72 NPG
-77 QISIKVPIEVIKNNR
+77 SIAA
-92 GDYGLNEKSSDT
+92 SD
-104 EIEAKQWQLYKEAIK
+104 QDPGGGHVVKE
-119 KEMNSLCQLLIDV
+119 
-132 NQQEIDA
+132 
-139 FSEEE
+139 
-144 MNNFIKALENC
+144 
-155 LNNPCFNV
+155 
-163 EYDTRYENK
+163 T
-172 NKIQILHDELV
+172 
-183 NKHNDQL
+183 
-190 TKENKDDLNN
+190 
-200 VQDKADNIENNAG
+200 
-213 GDHYFAEDSA
+213 DSA

-235 LVNTVADA
+235 LVNFVADS
-243 ALKILTN
+243 ALQILTN
-250 VMMGDQKPV
+250 VMMGNQKPV

-410 DSGSMITNFVGVVR
+410 SNDEKSASIITNFVGVVR

-599 VNMPKPTKNDIDPDD
+599 VNMPKPTKNDIDT
-614 FEKDD
+614 
-619 SKQISNKEAQ
+619 N
-629 RRMLDADDE
+629 
-638 NSELDPETRDN
+638 
-649 YARDVE
+649 
-655 EPESM
+655 
-660 YSSTD
+660 
-665 DFMEQQRQQLID
+665 DFMIG
-677 AGYSEEQADKEMSE
+677 AGND
-691 QFGDD
+691 
-696 YNRQQTQSQPD
+696 NPNQPD
-707 QTEPDQT
+707 PTQPDPTQPDPTQPDPTQPDPTQTDPTQTDPTQPDPTQT
-714 EPDQN
+714 DPTQTDPSQTDPT
-719 QPDPDQPKEIKS
+719 QTDPDQPKEIKS

-889 RGFSDVKEQKQGM
+889 RGFSDMKEQKQGM

>member
-1 MKNKTIQKIMSILIL
+1 MKLTKKILCTCL
-16 IVLIINLLPMN
+16 IVITVFSFMMQNLVFADEEKQFVSVSKMVSDVSAINNSLR
-27 AFAEDNKGTSEEVL
+27 ATAKT
-41 NYANLLNNKVIYFTG
+41 KVIAKIN
-56 EPQDI
+56 EEIQDKDLATKICDYYYSDSDKLSVNYKMI
-61 NKYNNWKDVNT
+61 NAMGSNEITINEIKMNISNDELDFLRANNISSVNT
-72 DRYKQ
+72 DTG
-77 QISIKVPIEVIKNNR
+77 SIAA
-92 GDYGLNEKSSDT
+92 SDQDT
-104 EIEAKQWQLYKEAIK
+104 SGGNVVKE
-119 KEMNSLCQLLIDV
+119 
-132 NQQEIDA
+132 
-139 FSEEE
+139 
-144 MNNFIKALENC
+144 
-155 LNNPCFNV
+155 
-163 EYDTRYENK
+163 T
-172 NKIQILHDELV
+172 
-183 NKHNDQL
+183 
-190 TKENKDDLNN
+190 
-200 VQDKADNIENNAG
+200 
-213 GDHYFAEDSA
+213 DSA

-235 LVNTVADA
+235 LVNFVADS
-243 ALKILTN
+243 ALQILTN

-279 TKGDRVDEWLFY
+279 TKGDRVGEWLFY

-396 KLIQSSNQPIKIIY
+396 KLIQSSNKPIKIIY
-410 DSGSMITNFVGVVR
+410 SNDENSASIITNFVGVVR

-565 VGALASSVKD
+565 AGALASSVKD

-585 GGKNGPRGNGGQGD
+585 GGKNGPSGNGGQGD
-599 VNMPKPTKNDIDPDD
+599 INMPKPTKNDIDP
-614 FEKDD
+614 E
-619 SKQISNKEAQ
+619 
-629 RRMLDADDE
+629 
-638 NSELDPETRDN
+638 
-649 YARDVE
+649 
-655 EPESM
+655 
-660 YSSTD
+660 
-665 DFMEQQRQQLID
+665 DFMIG
-677 AGYSEEQADKEMSE
+677 AGND
-691 QFGDD
+691 
-696 YNRQQTQSQPD
+696 NPTQPD
-707 QTEPDQT
+707 PAQPDPNQ
-714 EPDQN
+714 PNPN
-719 QPDPDQPKEIKS
+719 QPDPNQPDPNQPDPGQPDPGQPDPAQPDPAQPDPEQPREIRN
-731 IRDLANAVKENKYV
+731 IRDFANAVKENKYV
-745 KKVGNGVKSVGKK
+745 KKVGKGAKSVAKK

-763 WDIEKPVKYNG
+763 WDTDKSAQYNG
-774 LRLAR
+774 IRLAR

-832 GLGSAFMEGTRSGD
+832 GLESAFMEGTRSGD

-929 ETADRKAMMALR
+929 ERADRQAMMALK
-941 FKSELKEQQSY
+941 FKSELKDQQSY
-952 GVMFDEDKQNK
+952 GAMFDEDKQRK

-968 KRKIPAN
+968 KHKVPAN

-980 RAQIEAENK
+980 REQIEAENRK
-989 KIEAGF
+989 TEAELKVKF
-995 RAKFNALKELNEA
+995 RTLAELNEA

>member
-1 MKNKTIQKIMSILIL
+1 MKLTKKILCTCL
-16 IVLIINLLPMN
+16 IVITVFSFMMQNLVFADEEKQFVSVSKMVSAVSAINNSLRATAKTKVIAKINEEIQDKDLATKICDYYYSDSDKLSVNYKMMN
-27 AFAEDNKGTSEEVL
+27 AMGSNEITINEIKMNISNDELDFL
-41 NYANLLNNKVIYFTG
+41 RANNISS
-56 EPQDI
+56 
-61 NKYNNWKDVNT
+61 VNT
-72 DRYKQ
+72 DTG
-77 QISIKVPIEVIKNNR
+77 SIAA
-92 GDYGLNEKSSDT
+92 SDQDT
-104 EIEAKQWQLYKEAIK
+104 SGGNVVKE
-119 KEMNSLCQLLIDV
+119 
-132 NQQEIDA
+132 
-139 FSEEE
+139 
-144 MNNFIKALENC
+144 
-155 LNNPCFNV
+155 
-163 EYDTRYENK
+163 T
-172 NKIQILHDELV
+172 
-183 NKHNDQL
+183 
-190 TKENKDDLNN
+190 
-200 VQDKADNIENNAG
+200 
-213 GDHYFAEDSA
+213 DSA
-223 DIGGILMKPVFA
+223 DIGGILMKPVLA
-235 LVNTVADA
+235 LVNFVADS
-243 ALKILTN
+243 ALQILTN

-279 TKGDRVDEWLFY
+279 TKGDRVGEWLFY

-396 KLIQSSNQPIKIIY
+396 KLIQSSNKPIKIIY
-410 DSGSMITNFVGVVR
+410 SNDENSASIITNFVGVVR

-565 VGALASSVKD
+565 AGALASSVKD

-585 GGKNGPRGNGGQGD
+585 GGKNGPSGNGGQGD
-599 VNMPKPTKNDIDPDD
+599 INMPKPTKNDIDP
-614 FEKDD
+614 E
-619 SKQISNKEAQ
+619 
-629 RRMLDADDE
+629 
-638 NSELDPETRDN
+638 
-649 YARDVE
+649 
-655 EPESM
+655 
-660 YSSTD
+660 
-665 DFMEQQRQQLID
+665 DFMIG
-677 AGYSEEQADKEMSE
+677 AGND
-691 QFGDD
+691 
-696 YNRQQTQSQPD
+696 NPT
-707 QTEPDQT
+707 
-714 EPDQN
+714 
-719 QPDPDQPKEIKS
+719 QPDPAQPDPAQPDPAQPDPAQPDPAQPDPAQPDPAQPDPAQPDPAQPDPAQPDPEQPDPAQPDPAQPDPEQPREIRN
-731 IRDLANAVKENKYV
+731 IRDFANAVKENQYV
-745 KKVGNGVKSVGKK
+745 KKVGKGAKAVGKK
-758 TLKPI
+758 ALKPI
-763 WDIEKPVKYNG
+763 WDTDKSAKYNG
-774 LRLAR
+774 IRLAR

-785 AGVTVGTVAAAT
+785 AGATVGTVAAAT

-818 AGYAGG
+818 AGYAGV

-846 KQAQMKHAIED
+846 EQAQMKHAIED

-919 TTEERKKEIL
+919 TTEERKREIL
-929 ETADRKAMMALR
+929 ERADRQAMMALK
-941 FKSELKEQQSY
+941 FKSELKDQQSY
-952 GVMFDEDKQNK
+952 GAMFDEDKQRK

-968 KRKIPAN
+968 KHKVPAN

-980 RAQIEAENK
+980 REQIEAENRK
-989 KIEAGF
+989 TEAELKVEF
-995 RAKFNALKELNEA
+995 RTLAELNEA

>member
-1 MKNKTIQKIMSILIL
+1 MKLTKKILCTCL
-16 IVLIINLLPMN
+16 IVITVFSFMMQNLVFADEEKQFVSVSKMVSAVSAINNSLRATAKTKVIAKINEEIQDKDLATKICDYYYSDSDKLSVNYKMMN
-27 AFAEDNKGTSEEVL
+27 AMGSNEITINEIKMNISNDELDFL
-41 NYANLLNNKVIYFTG
+41 RANNISS
-56 EPQDI
+56 
-61 NKYNNWKDVNT
+61 VNT
-72 DRYKQ
+72 DTG
-77 QISIKVPIEVIKNNR
+77 SIAA
-92 GDYGLNEKSSDT
+92 SDQDT
-104 EIEAKQWQLYKEAIK
+104 SGGNVVKE
-119 KEMNSLCQLLIDV
+119 
-132 NQQEIDA
+132 
-139 FSEEE
+139 
-144 MNNFIKALENC
+144 
-155 LNNPCFNV
+155 
-163 EYDTRYENK
+163 T
-172 NKIQILHDELV
+172 
-183 NKHNDQL
+183 
-190 TKENKDDLNN
+190 
-200 VQDKADNIENNAG
+200 
-213 GDHYFAEDSA
+213 DSA

-235 LVNTVADA
+235 LVNFVADS
-243 ALKILTN
+243 ALQILTN

-279 TKGDRVDEWLFY
+279 TKGDRVGEWLFY

-316 KDWGAIRGTIATW
+316 KDCGAIRGTIATW

-396 KLIQSSNQPIKIIY
+396 KLIQSSNKPIKIIY
-410 DSGSMITNFVGVVR
+410 SNDENSASIITNFVGVVR

-585 GGKNGPRGNGGQGD
+585 GGKNGPSGNGGQGD
-599 VNMPKPTKNDIDPDD
+599 INMPKPTKNDIDP
-614 FEKDD
+614 E
-619 SKQISNKEAQ
+619 
-629 RRMLDADDE
+629 
-638 NSELDPETRDN
+638 
-649 YARDVE
+649 
-655 EPESM
+655 
-660 YSSTD
+660 
-665 DFMEQQRQQLID
+665 DFMIG
-677 AGYSEEQADKEMSE
+677 AGND
-691 QFGDD
+691 
-696 YNRQQTQSQPD
+696 NPTQPD
-707 QTEPDQT
+707 PAQPDPAQ
-714 EPDQN
+714 PDPGQPDPNQPNPN
-719 QPDPDQPKEIKS
+719 QPDPNQPDPNQPDPGQPDPNQPDPGQPDPGQPDPAQPDPAQPDPAQPDPEQPKEIKS

-832 GLGSAFMEGTRSGD
+832 GLESAFMEGTRSGD

-929 ETADRKAMMALR
+929 ERADRQAMMALK
-941 FKSELKEQQSY
+941 FKSELKDQQSY
-952 GVMFDEDKQNK
+952 GAMFDEDKQRK

-968 KRKIPAN
+968 KHKVPAN

-980 RAQIEAENK
+980 REQIEAENRK
-989 KIEAGF
+989 TEAELKVKF
-995 RAKFNALKELNEA
+995 RTLAELNEA

>member
-1 MKNKTIQKIMSILIL
+1 MKLTKKILCTCL
-16 IVLIINLLPMN
+16 IVITVFSFMMQNLVFADEEKQFVSVSKMVSAVSAINNSLRATAKTKVIAKINEEIQDKDLATKICDYYYSDSDKLSVNYKMMN
-27 AFAEDNKGTSEEVL
+27 AMGSNEITINEIKMNISNDELDFL
-41 NYANLLNNKVIYFTG
+41 RANNISS
-56 EPQDI
+56 
-61 NKYNNWKDVNT
+61 VNT
-72 DRYKQ
+72 DTG
-77 QISIKVPIEVIKNNR
+77 SIAA
-92 GDYGLNEKSSDT
+92 SDQDT
-104 EIEAKQWQLYKEAIK
+104 SGGNVVKE
-119 KEMNSLCQLLIDV
+119 
-132 NQQEIDA
+132 
-139 FSEEE
+139 
-144 MNNFIKALENC
+144 
-155 LNNPCFNV
+155 
-163 EYDTRYENK
+163 T
-172 NKIQILHDELV
+172 
-183 NKHNDQL
+183 
-190 TKENKDDLNN
+190 
-200 VQDKADNIENNAG
+200 
-213 GDHYFAEDSA
+213 DSA

-235 LVNTVADA
+235 LVNFVADS
-243 ALKILTN
+243 ALQILTN

-279 TKGDRVDEWLFY
+279 TKGDRVGEWLFY

-396 KLIQSSNQPIKIIY
+396 KLIQSSNKPIKIIY
-410 DSGSMITNFVGVVR
+410 SNDENSASIITNFVGVVR

-599 VNMPKPTKNDIDPDD
+599 VNMPKPTKNDIDT
-614 FEKDD
+614 
-619 SKQISNKEAQ
+619 N
-629 RRMLDADDE
+629 
-638 NSELDPETRDN
+638 
-649 YARDVE
+649 
-655 EPESM
+655 
-660 YSSTD
+660 
-665 DFMEQQRQQLID
+665 DFMIG
-677 AGYSEEQADKEMSE
+677 AGND
-691 QFGDD
+691 
-696 YNRQQTQSQPD
+696 NPNQPD
-707 QTEPDQT
+707 PTQPDPTQTDPTQPDPTQPDPTQT
-714 EPDQN
+714 DPTQTDPTQPDPTQTDPTQTDPT
-719 QPDPDQPKEIKS
+719 QPDPTQTDPTQTDPSQTDPTQTDPDQPKEIKS
-731 IRDLANAVKENKYV
+731 IRDLANAVKENQYV
-745 KKVGNGVKSVGKK
+745 KKVGKGAKAVGKK
-758 TLKPI
+758 ALKPI
-763 WDIEKPVKYNG
+763 WDTDKSAKYNG
-774 LRLAR
+774 IRLAR

-785 AGVTVGTVAAAT
+785 AGATVGTVAAAT

-919 TTEERKKEIL
+919 TTEERKREIL
-929 ETADRKAMMALR
+929 ERADRQAMMALK
-941 FKSELKEQQSY
+941 FKSELKDQQSY
-952 GVMFDEDKQNK
+952 GAMFDEDKQRK

-968 KRKIPAN
+968 KHKVPAN

-980 RAQIEAENK
+980 REQIEAENRK
-989 KIEAGF
+989 TEAELKVKF
-995 RAKFNALKELNEA
+995 RTLAELNEA

>member
-1 MKNKTIQKIMSILIL
+1 MKLTKKILCTCL
-16 IVLIINLLPMN
+16 IVITVFSFMMQNLVFADEEKQFVSVSKMVSAVSAINNSLRATAKTKVIAKINEEIQDKDLATKICDYYYSDSDKLSVNYKMMN
-27 AFAEDNKGTSEEVL
+27 AMGSNEITINEIKMNISNDELDFL
-41 NYANLLNNKVIYFTG
+41 RANNISS
-56 EPQDI
+56 
-61 NKYNNWKDVNT
+61 VNT
-72 DRYKQ
+72 DTG
-77 QISIKVPIEVIKNNR
+77 SIAA
-92 GDYGLNEKSSDT
+92 SDQDT
-104 EIEAKQWQLYKEAIK
+104 SGGNVVKE
-119 KEMNSLCQLLIDV
+119 
-132 NQQEIDA
+132 
-139 FSEEE
+139 
-144 MNNFIKALENC
+144 
-155 LNNPCFNV
+155 
-163 EYDTRYENK
+163 T
-172 NKIQILHDELV
+172 
-183 NKHNDQL
+183 
-190 TKENKDDLNN
+190 
-200 VQDKADNIENNAG
+200 
-213 GDHYFAEDSA
+213 DSA

-235 LVNTVADA
+235 LVNFVADS
-243 ALKILTN
+243 ALQILTN

-279 TKGDRVDEWLFY
+279 TKGDRVGEWLFY

-396 KLIQSSNQPIKIIY
+396 KLIQSSNKPIKIIY
-410 DSGSMITNFVGVVR
+410 SNDENSASIITNFVGVVR

-585 GGKNGPRGNGGQGD
+585 GGKNGPSGNGGQGD
-599 VNMPKPTKNDIDPDD
+599 INMPKPTKNDIDP
-614 FEKDD
+614 E
-619 SKQISNKEAQ
+619 
-629 RRMLDADDE
+629 
-638 NSELDPETRDN
+638 
-649 YARDVE
+649 
-655 EPESM
+655 
-660 YSSTD
+660 
-665 DFMEQQRQQLID
+665 DFMIG
-677 AGYSEEQADKEMSE
+677 AGND
-691 QFGDD
+691 
-696 YNRQQTQSQPD
+696 NPTQPD
-707 QTEPDQT
+707 PAQPDPAQ
-714 EPDQN
+714 PDPGQPDPN
-719 QPDPDQPKEIKS
+719 QPDPGQPDPGQPDPAQPDPAQPDPAQPDPDQPKEIKS

-889 RGFSDVKEQKQGM
+889 RGFSDMKEQKQGM

-980 RAQIEAENK
+980 REQIEAENRK
-989 KIEAGF
+989 TEAELKVKF
-995 RAKFNALKELNEA
+995 RTLAELNEA

>member
-1 MKNKTIQKIMSILIL
+1 MKLTKKILCTCL
-16 IVLIINLLPMN
+16 IVITVFSFIMQNLVFADEEKQFVSVSKMVSDVSAINNSLR
-27 AFAEDNKGTSEEVL
+27 ATAKT
-41 NYANLLNNKVIYFTG
+41 KVIAKIN
-56 EPQDI
+56 EEIQDKDLATKICDYYYSDSDKLSVNYKMI
-61 NKYNNWKDVNT
+61 NAMGSNEITINEIKMNISNDELDFLRANNISSVNT
-72 DRYKQ
+72 DTG
-77 QISIKVPIEVIKNNR
+77 SIAA
-92 GDYGLNEKSSDT
+92 SDQDT
-104 EIEAKQWQLYKEAIK
+104 SGGNVVKE
-119 KEMNSLCQLLIDV
+119 
-132 NQQEIDA
+132 
-139 FSEEE
+139 
-144 MNNFIKALENC
+144 
-155 LNNPCFNV
+155 
-163 EYDTRYENK
+163 T
-172 NKIQILHDELV
+172 
-183 NKHNDQL
+183 
-190 TKENKDDLNN
+190 
-200 VQDKADNIENNAG
+200 
-213 GDHYFAEDSA
+213 DSA

-235 LVNTVADA
+235 LVNFVADS
-243 ALKILTN
+243 ALQILTN
-250 VMMGDQKPV
+250 VMMGNQKPV

-396 KLIQSSNQPIKIIY
+396 KLIQSSNKPIKIIY
-410 DSGSMITNFVGVVR
+410 SNDENSASIITNFVGVVR

-585 GGKNGPRGNGGQGD
+585 GGKNGPSGNGGQGD
-599 VNMPKPTKNDIDPDD
+599 INMPKPTKNDIDP
-614 FEKDD
+614 E
-619 SKQISNKEAQ
+619 
-629 RRMLDADDE
+629 
-638 NSELDPETRDN
+638 
-649 YARDVE
+649 
-655 EPESM
+655 
-660 YSSTD
+660 
-665 DFMEQQRQQLID
+665 DFMIG
-677 AGYSEEQADKEMSE
+677 AGND
-691 QFGDD
+691 
-696 YNRQQTQSQPD
+696 NPTQPD
-707 QTEPDQT
+707 PAQPDPAQ
-714 EPDQN
+714 PDPGQPDPNQPNPN
-719 QPDPDQPKEIKS
+719 QPDPNQPDPNQPDPGQPDPNQPDPGQPDPGQPDPAQPDPAQPDPAQPDPEQPKEIKS

-832 GLGSAFMEGTRSGD
+832 GLESAFMEGTRSGD

-929 ETADRKAMMALR
+929 ERADRQAMMALK
-941 FKSELKEQQSY
+941 FKSELKDQQSY
-952 GVMFDEDKQNK
+952 GAMFDEDKQRK

-968 KRKIPAN
+968 KHKVPAN

-980 RAQIEAENK
+980 REQIEAENRK
-989 KIEAGF
+989 TEAELKVKF
-995 RAKFNALKELNEA
+995 RTLAELNEA

>member
-1 MKNKTIQKIMSILIL
+1 MKLTKKILCTCL
-16 IVLIINLLPMN
+16 IVITVFSFMMQNLVFADEEKQFVSVSKMVSAVSAINNSLRATAKTKVIAKINEEIQDKDLATKICDYYYSDSDKLSVNYKMMN
-27 AFAEDNKGTSEEVL
+27 AMGSNEITINEIKMNISNDELDFL
-41 NYANLLNNKVIYFTG
+41 RANNISS
-56 EPQDI
+56 
-61 NKYNNWKDVNT
+61 VNT
-72 DRYKQ
+72 DTG
-77 QISIKVPIEVIKNNR
+77 SIAA
-92 GDYGLNEKSSDT
+92 SDQDT
-104 EIEAKQWQLYKEAIK
+104 SGGNVVKE
-119 KEMNSLCQLLIDV
+119 
-132 NQQEIDA
+132 
-139 FSEEE
+139 
-144 MNNFIKALENC
+144 
-155 LNNPCFNV
+155 
-163 EYDTRYENK
+163 T
-172 NKIQILHDELV
+172 
-183 NKHNDQL
+183 
-190 TKENKDDLNN
+190 
-200 VQDKADNIENNAG
+200 
-213 GDHYFAEDSA
+213 DSA

-235 LVNTVADA
+235 LVNFVADS
-243 ALKILTN
+243 ALQILTN

-279 TKGDRVDEWLFY
+279 TKGDRVGEWLFY

-396 KLIQSSNQPIKIIY
+396 KLIQSSNKPIKIIY
-410 DSGSMITNFVGVVR
+410 SNDENSASIITNFVGVVR

-585 GGKNGPRGNGGQGD
+585 GGKNGPSGNGGQGD
-599 VNMPKPTKNDIDPDD
+599 INMPKPTKNDIDP
-614 FEKDD
+614 E
-619 SKQISNKEAQ
+619 
-629 RRMLDADDE
+629 
-638 NSELDPETRDN
+638 
-649 YARDVE
+649 
-655 EPESM
+655 
-660 YSSTD
+660 
-665 DFMEQQRQQLID
+665 DFMIG
-677 AGYSEEQADKEMSE
+677 AGND
-691 QFGDD
+691 
-696 YNRQQTQSQPD
+696 NPT
-707 QTEPDQT
+707 
-714 EPDQN
+714 
-719 QPDPDQPKEIKS
+719 QPDPAQPDPAQPDPEQPKEIKS

-832 GLGSAFMEGTRSGD
+832 GLESAFMEGTRSGD

-929 ETADRKAMMALR
+929 ERADRQAMMALK
-941 FKSELKEQQSY
+941 FKSELKDQQSY
-952 GVMFDEDKQNK
+952 GAMFDEDKQRK

-968 KRKIPAN
+968 KHKVPAN

-980 RAQIEAENK
+980 REQIEAENRK
-989 KIEAGF
+989 TEAELKVKF
-995 RAKFNALKELNEA
+995 RTLAELNEA

>member
-1 MKNKTIQKIMSILIL
+1 MKLTKKILCTCL
-16 IVLIINLLPMN
+16 IVITVFSFMMQNLVFADEEKQFVSVSKMVSAVSAINNSLRATAKTKVIAKINEEIQDKDLATKICDYYYSDSDKLSVNYKMMN
-27 AFAEDNKGTSEEVL
+27 AMGSNEITINEIKMNISNDELDFL
-41 NYANLLNNKVIYFTG
+41 RANNISS
-56 EPQDI
+56 
-61 NKYNNWKDVNT
+61 VNT
-72 DRYKQ
+72 DTG
-77 QISIKVPIEVIKNNR
+77 SIAA
-92 GDYGLNEKSSDT
+92 SDQDT
-104 EIEAKQWQLYKEAIK
+104 SGGNVVKE
-119 KEMNSLCQLLIDV
+119 
-132 NQQEIDA
+132 
-139 FSEEE
+139 
-144 MNNFIKALENC
+144 
-155 LNNPCFNV
+155 
-163 EYDTRYENK
+163 T
-172 NKIQILHDELV
+172 
-183 NKHNDQL
+183 
-190 TKENKDDLNN
+190 
-200 VQDKADNIENNAG
+200 
-213 GDHYFAEDSA
+213 DSA

-235 LVNTVADA
+235 LVNFVADS
-243 ALKILTN
+243 ALQILTN

-264 EEYRPSTSSFLTIGA
+264 EEYRPSTSSFLIIGA
-279 TKGDRVDEWLFY
+279 TKGDRVGEWLFY

-396 KLIQSSNQPIKIIY
+396 KLIQSSNKPIKIIY
-410 DSGSMITNFVGVVR
+410 SNDENSASIITNFVGVVR

-585 GGKNGPRGNGGQGD
+585 GGKNGPSGNGGQGD
-599 VNMPKPTKNDIDPDD
+599 INMPKPTKNDIDP
-614 FEKDD
+614 E
-619 SKQISNKEAQ
+619 
-629 RRMLDADDE
+629 
-638 NSELDPETRDN
+638 
-649 YARDVE
+649 
-655 EPESM
+655 
-660 YSSTD
+660 
-665 DFMEQQRQQLID
+665 DFMIG
-677 AGYSEEQADKEMSE
+677 AGND
-691 QFGDD
+691 
-696 YNRQQTQSQPD
+696 NPTQPD
-707 QTEPDQT
+707 PAQPDPAQ
-714 EPDQN
+714 PDPGQPDPNQPTPN
-719 QPDPDQPKEIKS
+719 QPDPNQPDPNQPDPGQPDPNQPDPGQPDPGQPDPAQPDPAQPDPAQPDPEQPKEIKS

-832 GLGSAFMEGTRSGD
+832 GLESAFMEGTRSGD

-929 ETADRKAMMALR
+929 ERADRQAMMALK
-941 FKSELKEQQSY
+941 FKSELKDQQSY
-952 GVMFDEDKQNK
+952 GAMFDEDKQRK

-968 KRKIPAN
+968 KHKVPAN

-980 RAQIEAENK
+980 REQIEAENRK
-989 KIEAGF
+989 TEAELKVKF
-995 RAKFNALKELNEA
+995 RTLAELNEA

>member
-1 MKNKTIQKIMSILIL
+1 MKLTKKILCTCL
-16 IVLIINLLPMN
+16 IVITVFSFMMQNLVFADEEKQFVSVSKMVSAVSAINNSLRATAKTKVIAKINEEIQDKDLATKICDYYYSDSDKLSVNYKMMN
-27 AFAEDNKGTSEEVL
+27 AMGSNEITINEIKMNISNDELDFL
-41 NYANLLNNKVIYFTG
+41 RANNISS
-56 EPQDI
+56 
-61 NKYNNWKDVNT
+61 VNT
-72 DRYKQ
+72 DTG
-77 QISIKVPIEVIKNNR
+77 SIAA
-92 GDYGLNEKSSDT
+92 SDQDT
-104 EIEAKQWQLYKEAIK
+104 SGGNVVKE
-119 KEMNSLCQLLIDV
+119 
-132 NQQEIDA
+132 
-139 FSEEE
+139 
-144 MNNFIKALENC
+144 
-155 LNNPCFNV
+155 
-163 EYDTRYENK
+163 T
-172 NKIQILHDELV
+172 
-183 NKHNDQL
+183 
-190 TKENKDDLNN
+190 
-200 VQDKADNIENNAG
+200 
-213 GDHYFAEDSA
+213 DSA

-235 LVNTVADA
+235 LVNFVADS
-243 ALKILTN
+243 ALQILTN

-279 TKGDRVDEWLFY
+279 TKGDRVGEWLFY

-396 KLIQSSNQPIKIIY
+396 KLIQSSNKPIKIIY
-410 DSGSMITNFVGVVR
+410 SNDENSASIITNFVGVVR

-585 GGKNGPRGNGGQGD
+585 GGKNGPSGNGGQGD
-599 VNMPKPTKNDIDPDD
+599 INMPKPTKNDIDP
-614 FEKDD
+614 E
-619 SKQISNKEAQ
+619 
-629 RRMLDADDE
+629 
-638 NSELDPETRDN
+638 
-649 YARDVE
+649 
-655 EPESM
+655 
-660 YSSTD
+660 
-665 DFMEQQRQQLID
+665 DFMIG
-677 AGYSEEQADKEMSE
+677 AGND
-691 QFGDD
+691 
-696 YNRQQTQSQPD
+696 NPT
-707 QTEPDQT
+707 
-714 EPDQN
+714 
-719 QPDPDQPKEIKS
+719 QPDPAQPDPEQPKEIKS

-832 GLGSAFMEGTRSGD
+832 GLESAFMEGTRSGD

-929 ETADRKAMMALR
+929 ERADRQAMMALK
-941 FKSELKEQQSY
+941 FKSELKDQQSY
-952 GVMFDEDKQNK
+952 GAMFDEDKQRK

-968 KRKIPAN
+968 KHKVPAN

-980 RAQIEAENK
+980 REQIEAENRK
-989 KIEAGF
+989 TEAELKVKF
-995 RAKFNALKELNEA
+995 RTLAELNEA

>member
-1 MKNKTIQKIMSILIL
+1 MKLTKKILCTCL
-16 IVLIINLLPMN
+16 IVITVFSFMMQNLVFADEEKQFVSVSKMVSAVSAINNSLRATAKTKVIAKINEEIQDKDLATKICDYYYSDSDKLSVNYKMMN
-27 AFAEDNKGTSEEVL
+27 AMGSNEITINEIKMNISNDELDFL
-41 NYANLLNNKVIYFTG
+41 RANNISS
-56 EPQDI
+56 
-61 NKYNNWKDVNT
+61 VNT
-72 DRYKQ
+72 DTG
-77 QISIKVPIEVIKNNR
+77 SIAA
-92 GDYGLNEKSSDT
+92 SDQDT
-104 EIEAKQWQLYKEAIK
+104 SGGNVVKE
-119 KEMNSLCQLLIDV
+119 
-132 NQQEIDA
+132 
-139 FSEEE
+139 
-144 MNNFIKALENC
+144 
-155 LNNPCFNV
+155 
-163 EYDTRYENK
+163 T
-172 NKIQILHDELV
+172 
-183 NKHNDQL
+183 
-190 TKENKDDLNN
+190 
-200 VQDKADNIENNAG
+200 
-213 GDHYFAEDSA
+213 DSA

-235 LVNTVADA
+235 LVNFVADS
-243 ALKILTN
+243 ALQILTN

-279 TKGDRVDEWLFY
+279 TKGDRVGEWLFY

-396 KLIQSSNQPIKIIY
+396 KLIQSSNKPIKIIY
-410 DSGSMITNFVGVVR
+410 SNDENSASIITNFVGVVR
-424 FMVQSDDWYLKIG
+424 FMVQSDDLYLKIG

-599 VNMPKPTKNDIDPDD
+599 VNMPKPTKNDIDT
-614 FEKDD
+614 
-619 SKQISNKEAQ
+619 N
-629 RRMLDADDE
+629 
-638 NSELDPETRDN
+638 
-649 YARDVE
+649 
-655 EPESM
+655 
-660 YSSTD
+660 
-665 DFMEQQRQQLID
+665 DFMIG
-677 AGYSEEQADKEMSE
+677 AGND
-691 QFGDD
+691 
-696 YNRQQTQSQPD
+696 NPNQPD
-707 QTEPDQT
+707 PTQPDPTQTDPTQT
-714 EPDQN
+714 DPSQTDPTQT
-719 QPDPDQPKEIKS
+719 DPDQPKEIKS
-731 IRDLANAVKENKYV
+731 IRDLANAVKENQYV
-745 KKVGNGVKSVGKK
+745 KKVGKGAKAVGKK
-758 TLKPI
+758 ALKPI
-763 WDIEKPVKYNG
+763 WDTDKSAKYNG
-774 LRLAR
+774 IRLAR

-785 AGVTVGTVAAAT
+785 AGATVGTVAAAT

-919 TTEERKKEIL
+919 TTEERKREIL
-929 ETADRKAMMALR
+929 ERADRQAMMALK
-941 FKSELKEQQSY
+941 FKSELKDQQSY
-952 GVMFDEDKQNK
+952 GAMFDEDKQRK

-968 KRKIPAN
+968 KHKVPAN

-980 RAQIEAENK
+980 REQIEAENRK
-989 KIEAGF
+989 TEAELKVKF
-995 RAKFNALKELNEA
+995 RTLAELNEA

>member
-1 MKNKTIQKIMSILIL
+1 MKLTKKILCTCL
-16 IVLIINLLPMN
+16 IVITVFSFIMQNLV
-27 AFAEDNKGTSEEVL
+27 FADEEKQFVSVSEMVSAVSATSNSL
-41 NYANLLNNKVIYFTG
+41 RAIAKTKVISKINEEIQDEDLATKICDYYYSDSDKLSVNYKMIYAMG
-56 EPQDI
+56 ENEITI
-61 NKYNNWKDVNT
+61 NEIKMNISNDELDFLRANNISSVNT
-72 DRYKQ
+72 DTG
-77 QISIKVPIEVIKNNR
+77 SIAA
-92 GDYGLNEKSSDT
+92 SDQDT
-104 EIEAKQWQLYKEAIK
+104 GGGHVVKE
-119 KEMNSLCQLLIDV
+119 
-132 NQQEIDA
+132 
-139 FSEEE
+139 
-144 MNNFIKALENC
+144 
-155 LNNPCFNV
+155 
-163 EYDTRYENK
+163 T
-172 NKIQILHDELV
+172 
-183 NKHNDQL
+183 
-190 TKENKDDLNN
+190 
-200 VQDKADNIENNAG
+200 
-213 GDHYFAEDSA
+213 DSA

-410 DSGSMITNFVGVVR
+410 SNDEKSASIITNFVGVVR

-599 VNMPKPTKNDIDPDD
+599 VNMPKPTKNDIDP
-614 FEKDD
+614 
-619 SKQISNKEAQ
+619 N
-629 RRMLDADDE
+629 
-638 NSELDPETRDN
+638 
-649 YARDVE
+649 
-655 EPESM
+655 
-660 YSSTD
+660 
-665 DFMEQQRQQLID
+665 DFMIG
-677 AGYSEEQADKEMSE
+677 AGND
-691 QFGDD
+691 
-696 YNRQQTQSQPD
+696 NPNQPD
-707 QTEPDQT
+707 PTQPDPTQTDPTQPDPTQPDPTQT
-714 EPDQN
+714 DPTQPDPT
-719 QPDPDQPKEIKS
+719 QPDPTQTDPTQTDPTQPDPTQTDPTQTDPSQTDPTQTDPDQPKEIKS

-808 SPFEAIGTFT
+808 SPFEAIGTFA

-832 GLGSAFMEGTRSGD
+832 GIGNSFMEGTRSGD
-846 KQAQMKHAIED
+846 NHAQMEHAKED
-857 WRNRDDVN
+857 WKNRDDVN
-865 SFYKREYG
+865 SFYKKEYG

-878 RMDRAASNYIE
+878 RMNRAASNYIE
-889 RGFSDVKEQKQGM
+889 RGFVDLKEQKQGM

-929 ETADRKAMMALR
+929 ERADRQAMMALR

-952 GVMFDEDKQNK
+952 GAMFDEDKQNK

-980 RAQIEAENK
+980 RAQIEAENRK
-989 KIEAGF
+989 TEAEF
-995 RAKFNALKELNEA
+995 KVRFKALKELNEA

>member
-1 MKNKTIQKIMSILIL
+1 MKLTKKILCTCL
-16 IVLIINLLPMN
+16 IVITVFSFMMQNLV
-27 AFAEDNKGTSEEVL
+27 FADEEKKFVSVSEMVSAVS
-41 NYANLLNNKVIYFTG
+41 ANNNSLRKDAKTKVISKINEEIQDEDLATKICDYYYSDSDKLSVNYKMIYAMG
-56 EPQDI
+56 ENEITI
-61 NKYNNWKDVNT
+61 NEIKMNISNDELDFLRANNISSVNT
-72 DRYKQ
+72 DTG
-77 QISIKVPIEVIKNNR
+77 SIAA
-92 GDYGLNEKSSDT
+92 SDQDT
-104 EIEAKQWQLYKEAIK
+104 GGGHVVKE
-119 KEMNSLCQLLIDV
+119 
-132 NQQEIDA
+132 
-139 FSEEE
+139 
-144 MNNFIKALENC
+144 
-155 LNNPCFNV
+155 
-163 EYDTRYENK
+163 T
-172 NKIQILHDELV
+172 
-183 NKHNDQL
+183 
-190 TKENKDDLNN
+190 
-200 VQDKADNIENNAG
+200 
-213 GDHYFAEDSA
+213 DSA

-235 LVNTVADA
+235 LVNFVADSS
-243 ALKILTN
+243 LRILTN
-250 VMMGDQKPV
+250 AMMGNQKPV

-264 EEYRPSTSSFLTIGA
+264 EEYRPSTSSFLTIDA

-599 VNMPKPTKNDIDPDD
+599 VNMPKPTKNDIDP
-614 FEKDD
+614 
-619 SKQISNKEAQ
+619 N
-629 RRMLDADDE
+629 
-638 NSELDPETRDN
+638 
-649 YARDVE
+649 
-655 EPESM
+655 
-660 YSSTD
+660 
-665 DFMEQQRQQLID
+665 DFMIG
-677 AGYSEEQADKEMSE
+677 AGND
-691 QFGDD
+691 
-696 YNRQQTQSQPD
+696 NP
-707 QTEPDQT
+707 
-714 EPDQN
+714 N
-719 QPDPDQPKEIKS
+719 QPDPTQPDPTQTDPTQTDPTQPDPTQTDPTQPDPTQPDPTQTDPTQPDPSQTDPTQTDPEQPREIRN
-731 IRDLANAVKENKYV
+731 IRDFADAVKENKYV
-745 KKVGNGVKSVGKK
+745 KKGGKGLKSVCKK

-763 WDIEKPVKYNG
+763 WDTDKSTKYNG

-808 SPFEAIGTFT
+808 SPFEAIGTFA

-832 GLGSAFMEGTRSGD
+832 GIGNSFMEGTRSGD

>member
-1 MKNKTIQKIMSILIL
+1 MKLTKKILCTCL
-16 IVLIINLLPMN
+16 IVITVFSFMMQNLVFADEEKQFVSVSKMVSAVSAINNSLRATAKTKVIAKINEEIQDKDLATKICDYYYSDSDKLSVNYKMMN
-27 AFAEDNKGTSEEVL
+27 AMGSNEITINEIKMNISNDELDFL
-41 NYANLLNNKVIYFTG
+41 RANNISS
-56 EPQDI
+56 
-61 NKYNNWKDVNT
+61 VNT
-72 DRYKQ
+72 DTG
-77 QISIKVPIEVIKNNR
+77 SIAA
-92 GDYGLNEKSSDT
+92 SDQDT
-104 EIEAKQWQLYKEAIK
+104 SGGNVVKE
-119 KEMNSLCQLLIDV
+119 
-132 NQQEIDA
+132 
-139 FSEEE
+139 
-144 MNNFIKALENC
+144 
-155 LNNPCFNV
+155 
-163 EYDTRYENK
+163 T
-172 NKIQILHDELV
+172 
-183 NKHNDQL
+183 
-190 TKENKDDLNN
+190 
-200 VQDKADNIENNAG
+200 
-213 GDHYFAEDSA
+213 DSA

-235 LVNTVADA
+235 LVNFVADS
-243 ALKILTN
+243 ALQILTN

-279 TKGDRVDEWLFY
+279 TKGDRVGEWLFY

-396 KLIQSSNQPIKIIY
+396 KLIQSSNKPIKIIY
-410 DSGSMITNFVGVVR
+410 SNDENSASIITNFVGVVR

-565 VGALASSVKD
+565 AGALASSVKD

-585 GGKNGPRGNGGQGD
+585 GGKNGPSGNGGQGD
-599 VNMPKPTKNDIDPDD
+599 INMPKPTKNDIDP
-614 FEKDD
+614 E
-619 SKQISNKEAQ
+619 
-629 RRMLDADDE
+629 
-638 NSELDPETRDN
+638 
-649 YARDVE
+649 
-655 EPESM
+655 
-660 YSSTD
+660 
-665 DFMEQQRQQLID
+665 DFMIG
-677 AGYSEEQADKEMSE
+677 AGND
-691 QFGDD
+691 
-696 YNRQQTQSQPD
+696 NPT
-707 QTEPDQT
+707 
-714 EPDQN
+714 
-719 QPDPDQPKEIKS
+719 QPDPAQPDPAQPDPAQPDPAQPDPEQPDPAQPDPAQPDPEQPREIRN
-731 IRDLANAVKENKYV
+731 IRDFANAVKENQYV
-745 KKVGNGVKSVGKK
+745 KKVGKGAKAVGKK
-758 TLKPI
+758 ALKPI
-763 WDIEKPVKYNG
+763 WDTDKSAKYNG
-774 LRLAR
+774 IRLAR

-785 AGVTVGTVAAAT
+785 AGATVGTVAAAT

-919 TTEERKKEIL
+919 TTEERKREIL
-929 ETADRKAMMALR
+929 ERADRQAMMALK
-941 FKSELKEQQSY
+941 FKSELKDQQSY
-952 GVMFDEDKQNK
+952 GAMFDEDKQRK

-968 KRKIPAN
+968 KHKVPAN

-980 RAQIEAENK
+980 REQIEAENRK
-989 KIEAGF
+989 TEAELKVKF
-995 RAKFNALKELNEA
+995 RTLAELNEA

>member
-1 MKNKTIQKIMSILIL
+1 MKLTKKILCTCL
-16 IVLIINLLPMN
+16 IVITVFSFMMQNLV
-27 AFAEDNKGTSEEVL
+27 FADEEKKFVSVSEMVSAVS
-41 NYANLLNNKVIYFTG
+41 ANNNSLRKDAKTKVISKINEEIQDEDLATKICDYYYSDSDKLSVNYKMIYAMG
-56 EPQDI
+56 ENEITI
-61 NKYNNWKDVNT
+61 NEIKMNISNDELDFLRANNISSVNT
-72 DRYKQ
+72 DTG
-77 QISIKVPIEVIKNNR
+77 SIAA
-92 GDYGLNEKSSDT
+92 SDQDT
-104 EIEAKQWQLYKEAIK
+104 GGGHVVKE
-119 KEMNSLCQLLIDV
+119 
-132 NQQEIDA
+132 
-139 FSEEE
+139 
-144 MNNFIKALENC
+144 
-155 LNNPCFNV
+155 
-163 EYDTRYENK
+163 T
-172 NKIQILHDELV
+172 
-183 NKHNDQL
+183 
-190 TKENKDDLNN
+190 
-200 VQDKADNIENNAG
+200 
-213 GDHYFAEDSA
+213 DSA

-235 LVNTVADA
+235 LVNFVADSS
-243 ALKILTN
+243 LRILTN
-250 VMMGDQKPV
+250 AMMGNQKPV

-264 EEYRPSTSSFLTIGA
+264 EEYRPSTSSFLTIDA

-599 VNMPKPTKNDIDPDD
+599 VNMPKPTKNDIDP
-614 FEKDD
+614 
-619 SKQISNKEAQ
+619 N
-629 RRMLDADDE
+629 
-638 NSELDPETRDN
+638 
-649 YARDVE
+649 
-655 EPESM
+655 
-660 YSSTD
+660 
-665 DFMEQQRQQLID
+665 DFMIG
-677 AGYSEEQADKEMSE
+677 AGND
-691 QFGDD
+691 
-696 YNRQQTQSQPD
+696 NP
-707 QTEPDQT
+707 
-714 EPDQN
+714 N
-719 QPDPDQPKEIKS
+719 QPDPTQPDPTQTDPTQTDPTQPDPTQTDPTQPDPSQTDPTQTDPTQPDPTQPDPTQTDPTQTDPSQTDPTQTDPSQPDPSQTDPTQTDPEQPREIRN
-731 IRDLANAVKENKYV
+731 IRDFADAVKENKYV
-745 KKVGNGVKSVGKK
+745 KKGGKGLKSVCKK

-763 WDIEKPVKYNG
+763 WDTDKSTKYNG

-808 SPFEAIGTFT
+808 SPFEAIGTFA

-832 GLGSAFMEGTRSGD
+832 GIGNSFMEGTRSGD

>member
-1 MKNKTIQKIMSILIL
+1 MKLTKKILCTCL
-16 IVLIINLLPMN
+16 IVITVFSFIMQNLV
-27 AFAEDNKGTSEEVL
+27 FADEEKQFVSVSEMVSAVSATSNSL
-41 NYANLLNNKVIYFTG
+41 RAIAKTKVISKINEEIQDEDLATKICDYYYSDSDKLSVNYKMIYAMG
-56 EPQDI
+56 ENEITI
-61 NKYNNWKDVNT
+61 NEIKMNISNDELDFLRANNISSVNT
-72 DRYKQ
+72 DTG
-77 QISIKVPIEVIKNNR
+77 SIAA
-92 GDYGLNEKSSDT
+92 SDQDT
-104 EIEAKQWQLYKEAIK
+104 GGGHVVKE
-119 KEMNSLCQLLIDV
+119 
-132 NQQEIDA
+132 
-139 FSEEE
+139 
-144 MNNFIKALENC
+144 
-155 LNNPCFNV
+155 
-163 EYDTRYENK
+163 T
-172 NKIQILHDELV
+172 
-183 NKHNDQL
+183 
-190 TKENKDDLNN
+190 
-200 VQDKADNIENNAG
+200 
-213 GDHYFAEDSA
+213 DSA

-410 DSGSMITNFVGVVR
+410 SNDEKSASIITNFVGVVR

-599 VNMPKPTKNDIDPDD
+599 VNMPKPTKNDIDP
-614 FEKDD
+614 
-619 SKQISNKEAQ
+619 N
-629 RRMLDADDE
+629 
-638 NSELDPETRDN
+638 
-649 YARDVE
+649 
-655 EPESM
+655 
-660 YSSTD
+660 
-665 DFMEQQRQQLID
+665 DFMIG
-677 AGYSEEQADKEMSE
+677 AGND
-691 QFGDD
+691 
-696 YNRQQTQSQPD
+696 NPNQPD
-707 QTEPDQT
+707 PTQPDPTQTDPTQPDPTQPDPTQT
-714 EPDQN
+714 DPTQPDPT
-719 QPDPDQPKEIKS
+719 QPDPTQTDPTQTDPTQPDPTQTDPTQTDPSQTDPTQTDPDQPKEIKS

-889 RGFSDVKEQKQGM
+889 RGFSDMKEQKQGM

>member
-1 MKNKTIQKIMSILIL
+1 
-16 IVLIINLLPMN
+16 
-27 AFAEDNKGTSEEVL
+27 
-41 NYANLLNNKVIYFTG
+41 
-56 EPQDI
+56 
-61 NKYNNWKDVNT
+61 
-72 DRYKQ
+72 
-77 QISIKVPIEVIKNNR
+77 
-92 GDYGLNEKSSDT
+92 
-104 EIEAKQWQLYKEAIK
+104 
-119 KEMNSLCQLLIDV
+119 
-132 NQQEIDA
+132 
-139 FSEEE
+139 
-144 MNNFIKALENC
+144 
-155 LNNPCFNV
+155 
-163 EYDTRYENK
+163 
-172 NKIQILHDELV
+172 
-183 NKHNDQL
+183 
-190 TKENKDDLNN
+190 
-200 VQDKADNIENNAG
+200 
-213 GDHYFAEDSA
+213 
-223 DIGGILMKPVFA
+223 
-235 LVNTVADA
+235 
-243 ALKILTN
+243 
-250 VMMGDQKPV
+250 MGDQKPV

-279 TKGDRVDEWLFY
+279 TKGDRVGEWLFY

-396 KLIQSSNQPIKIIY
+396 KLIQSSNKPIKIIY
-410 DSGSMITNFVGVVR
+410 SNDENSASIITNFVGVVR

-565 VGALASSVKD
+565 AGALASSVKD

-585 GGKNGPRGNGGQGD
+585 GGKNGPSGNGGQGD
-599 VNMPKPTKNDIDPDD
+599 INMPKPTKNDIDP
-614 FEKDD
+614 E
-619 SKQISNKEAQ
+619 
-629 RRMLDADDE
+629 
-638 NSELDPETRDN
+638 
-649 YARDVE
+649 
-655 EPESM
+655 
-660 YSSTD
+660 
-665 DFMEQQRQQLID
+665 DFMIG
-677 AGYSEEQADKEMSE
+677 AGND
-691 QFGDD
+691 
-696 YNRQQTQSQPD
+696 NPT
-707 QTEPDQT
+707 
-714 EPDQN
+714 
-719 QPDPDQPKEIKS
+719 QPDPAQPDPAQPDPAQPDPAQPDPEQPDPAQPDPAQPDPEQPREIRN
-731 IRDLANAVKENKYV
+731 IRDFANAVKENQYV
-745 KKVGNGVKSVGKK
+745 KKVGKGAKAVGKK
-758 TLKPI
+758 ALKPI
-763 WDIEKPVKYNG
+763 WDTDKSAKYNG
-774 LRLAR
+774 IRLAR

-785 AGVTVGTVAAAT
+785 AGATVGTVAAAT

-919 TTEERKKEIL
+919 TTEERKREIL
-929 ETADRKAMMALR
+929 ERADRQAMMALK
-941 FKSELKEQQSY
+941 FKSELKDQQSY
-952 GVMFDEDKQNK
+952 GAMFDEDKQRK

-968 KRKIPAN
+968 KHKVPAN

-980 RAQIEAENK
+980 REQIEAENRK
-989 KIEAGF
+989 TEAELKVKF
-995 RAKFNALKELNEA
+995 RTLAELNEA

>member
-1 MKNKTIQKIMSILIL
+1 MKLTKKILCTCL
-16 IVLIINLLPMN
+16 IVITVFSFIMQNLV
-27 AFAEDNKGTSEEVL
+27 FADEEKQFVSVSEMVSAVSATSNSL
-41 NYANLLNNKVIYFTG
+41 RAIAKTKVISKINEEIQDEDLATKICDYYYSDSDKLSVNYKMIYAMG
-56 EPQDI
+56 ENEITI
-61 NKYNNWKDVNT
+61 NEIKMNISNDELDFLRANNISSVNT
-72 DRYKQ
+72 DTG
-77 QISIKVPIEVIKNNR
+77 SIAA
-92 GDYGLNEKSSDT
+92 SDQDT
-104 EIEAKQWQLYKEAIK
+104 GGGHVVKE
-119 KEMNSLCQLLIDV
+119 
-132 NQQEIDA
+132 
-139 FSEEE
+139 
-144 MNNFIKALENC
+144 
-155 LNNPCFNV
+155 
-163 EYDTRYENK
+163 T
-172 NKIQILHDELV
+172 
-183 NKHNDQL
+183 
-190 TKENKDDLNN
+190 
-200 VQDKADNIENNAG
+200 
-213 GDHYFAEDSA
+213 DSA

-410 DSGSMITNFVGVVR
+410 SNDEKSASIITNFVGVVR

-599 VNMPKPTKNDIDPDD
+599 VNMPKPTKNDIDP
-614 FEKDD
+614 
-619 SKQISNKEAQ
+619 N
-629 RRMLDADDE
+629 
-638 NSELDPETRDN
+638 
-649 YARDVE
+649 
-655 EPESM
+655 
-660 YSSTD
+660 
-665 DFMEQQRQQLID
+665 DFMIG
-677 AGYSEEQADKEMSE
+677 AGND
-691 QFGDD
+691 
-696 YNRQQTQSQPD
+696 NPNQPD
-707 QTEPDQT
+707 PTQPDPTQTDPTQPDPTQPDPTQT
-714 EPDQN
+714 DPTQTDPTQPDPTQTDPT
-719 QPDPDQPKEIKS
+719 QTDPSQTDPTQTDPDQPKEIKS

-889 RGFSDVKEQKQGM
+889 RGFSDMKEQKQGM

-929 ETADRKAMMALR
+929 ETADRKAMLALR

>member
-1 MKNKTIQKIMSILIL
+1 MKLTKKILCTCL
-16 IVLIINLLPMN
+16 IVITVFSFMMQNLV
-27 AFAEDNKGTSEEVL
+27 FADEEKQFVSVSEMVSAVSATDNSLRAIAKT
-41 NYANLLNNKVIYFTG
+41 KVISKIYEEIQEEDLATKICDYYYSDSDKLSVNYKKIYAMG
-56 EPQDI
+56 ENEITI
-61 NKYNNWKDVNT
+61 NEIKMNISNDELDFLRANNISSVNT
-72 DRYKQ
+72 NPG
-77 QISIKVPIEVIKNNR
+77 SIAA
-92 GDYGLNEKSSDT
+92 SD
-104 EIEAKQWQLYKEAIK
+104 QDPGGGHVVKE
-119 KEMNSLCQLLIDV
+119 
-132 NQQEIDA
+132 
-139 FSEEE
+139 
-144 MNNFIKALENC
+144 
-155 LNNPCFNV
+155 
-163 EYDTRYENK
+163 T
-172 NKIQILHDELV
+172 
-183 NKHNDQL
+183 
-190 TKENKDDLNN
+190 
-200 VQDKADNIENNAG
+200 
-213 GDHYFAEDSA
+213 DSA

-235 LVNTVADA
+235 LVNFVADS
-243 ALKILTN
+243 ALQILTN
-250 VMMGDQKPV
+250 VMMGNQKPV

-291 TPEQIFSGSIDLL
+291 TPEQIFSGSIDLS

-585 GGKNGPRGNGGQGD
+585 GGKNGPSGNGGQGD
-599 VNMPKPTKNDIDPDD
+599 INMPKPTKNDIDP
-614 FEKDD
+614 E
-619 SKQISNKEAQ
+619 
-629 RRMLDADDE
+629 
-638 NSELDPETRDN
+638 
-649 YARDVE
+649 
-655 EPESM
+655 
-660 YSSTD
+660 
-665 DFMEQQRQQLID
+665 DFMIG
-677 AGYSEEQADKEMSE
+677 AGND
-691 QFGDD
+691 
-696 YNRQQTQSQPD
+696 NPTQPD
-707 QTEPDQT
+707 PAQPDPAQ
-714 EPDQN
+714 PDPGQPDPNQPNPN
-719 QPDPDQPKEIKS
+719 QPDPNQPDPNQPDPGQPDPNQPDPGQPDPGQPDPAQPDPAQPDPAQPDPEQPKEIKS

-832 GLGSAFMEGTRSGD
+832 GLESAFMEGTRSGD

-929 ETADRKAMMALR
+929 ERADRQAMMALK
-941 FKSELKEQQSY
+941 FKSELKDQQSY
-952 GVMFDEDKQNK
+952 GAMFDEDKQRK

-968 KRKIPAN
+968 KHKVPAN

-980 RAQIEAENK
+980 REQIEAENRK
-989 KIEAGF
+989 TEAELKVKF
-995 RAKFNALKELNEA
+995 RTLAELNEA

>member
-1 MKNKTIQKIMSILIL
+1 MKLTKKILCTCL
-16 IVLIINLLPMN
+16 IVITVFSFMMQNLV
-27 AFAEDNKGTSEEVL
+27 FADEEKQFVSVSEMVSAVSVTDNSLRAIAKT
-41 NYANLLNNKVIYFTG
+41 KVISKIYEEIQEEDLATKICDYYYSDSDKLSVNYKKIYAMG
-56 EPQDI
+56 ENEITI
-61 NKYNNWKDVNT
+61 NEIKMNISNDELDFLRANNISSVNT
-72 DRYKQ
+72 NPG
-77 QISIKVPIEVIKNNR
+77 SIAA
-92 GDYGLNEKSSDT
+92 SD
-104 EIEAKQWQLYKEAIK
+104 QDPGGGHVVKE
-119 KEMNSLCQLLIDV
+119 
-132 NQQEIDA
+132 
-139 FSEEE
+139 
-144 MNNFIKALENC
+144 
-155 LNNPCFNV
+155 
-163 EYDTRYENK
+163 T
-172 NKIQILHDELV
+172 
-183 NKHNDQL
+183 
-190 TKENKDDLNN
+190 
-200 VQDKADNIENNAG
+200 
-213 GDHYFAEDSA
+213 DSA

-235 LVNTVADA
+235 LVNFVADSS
-243 ALKILTN
+243 LRILTK

-264 EEYRPSTSSFLTIGA
+264 EEYRPNTSSFLIIGKF
-279 TKGDRVDEWLFY
+279 KGDRVDEWLFY

-565 VGALASSVKD
+565 AGALASSVKD

-585 GGKNGPRGNGGQGD
+585 GGKNGPSGNGGQGD
-599 VNMPKPTKNDIDPDD
+599 VNMPKPTKNDIDP
-614 FEKDD
+614 
-619 SKQISNKEAQ
+619 N
-629 RRMLDADDE
+629 
-638 NSELDPETRDN
+638 
-649 YARDVE
+649 
-655 EPESM
+655 
-660 YSSTD
+660 
-665 DFMEQQRQQLID
+665 DFMNG
-677 AGYSEEQADKEMSE
+677 AGND
-691 QFGDD
+691 
-696 YNRQQTQSQPD
+696 NP
-707 QTEPDQT
+707 
-714 EPDQN
+714 N
-719 QPDPDQPKEIKS
+719 QPDPTQPDPNQPNPNQPDPNQPDPNQPDPNQPDPNQPDPNQPDPNQPDPNQPDPNQPDPEPARERS
-731 IRDLANAVKENKYV
+731 IRDLAKNLA
-745 KKVGNGVKSVGKK
+745 KKAKKGLKSVGKK
-758 TLKPI
+758 TIKPI
-763 WDIEKPVKYNG
+763 WDTDKSAKYNG
-774 LRLAR
+774 IRLVR

-797 QAAISMADGKY
+797 QAAISMADGKF
-808 SPFEAIGTFT
+808 SPFEAIGTFA

-832 GLGSAFMEGTRSGD
+832 GIGNSFMEGTRSGD
-846 KQAQMKHAIED
+846 NHAQMEHAKED
-857 WRNRDDVN
+857 WKNRDDVN
-865 SFYKREYG
+865 SFYKKEYG
-873 AQAKA
+873 AEAKA
-878 RMDRAASNYIE
+878 RMNRAASNYIE
-889 RGFSDVKEQKQGM
+889 RGFVDLKEQKQGM

-929 ETADRKAMMALR
+929 ERADRQAMMALK

-952 GVMFDEDKQNK
+952 GAMFDEDKQNK

-980 RAQIEAENK
+980 RAQIEAENRK
-989 KIEAGF
+989 TEAEF
-995 RAKFNALKELNEA
+995 KVRFKALKELNEA

>member
-1 MKNKTIQKIMSILIL
+1 MKNKTIQKIISVLIL
-16 IVLIINLLPMN
+16 IVLIMSSFPINVIATN
-27 AFAEDNKGTSEEVL
+27 EDAISVEE
-41 NYANLLNNKVIYFTG
+41 YGRLLNGGVITYEGDPT
-56 EPQDI
+56 DV
-61 NKYNNWKDVNT
+61 NNYNSWKDIDVN
-72 DRYKQ
+72 RYGK
-77 QISIKVPIEVIKNNR
+77 KVSVKIPIDVIKNNLS
-92 GDYGLNEKSSDT
+92 DYGLPANANDTQISGKQWDLYKAAVQQEMNVLCQMLINVNEK
-104 EIEAKQWQLYKEAIK
+104 
-119 KEMNSLCQLLIDV
+119 
-132 NQQEIDA
+132 EIDN
-139 FSEEE
+139 FSEDE

-213 GDHYFAEDSA
+213 EYHYFAEDSA

-235 LVNTVADA
+235 LVNFVADS
-243 ALKILTN
+243 ALQILTN
-250 VMMGDQKPV
+250 VMMGDHKPV

-264 EEYRPSTSSFLTIGA
+264 VEYRPSTSSFLTIDA

-316 KDWGAIRGTIATW
+316 DDWGAIRGTIATW
-329 YKVLRLIAIIGL
+329 YKILRLIAIIGL

-455 YLKRVLN
+455 YLKRVLS

-565 VGALASSVKD
+565 VGALASGVKD

-585 GGKNGPRGNGGQGD
+585 GGKNGPSGNGGQGD
-599 VNMPKPTKNDIDPDD
+599 INMPKPTKNDIDPDD

-929 ETADRKAMMALR
+929 ERADRQAMMALK
-941 FKSELKEQQSY
+941 FKSELKDQQSY
-952 GVMFDEDKQNK
+952 GAMFDEDKQRK

-968 KRKIPAN
+968 KHKVPAN

-980 RAQIEAENK
+980 REQIEAENRK
-989 KIEAGF
+989 TEAELKVKF
-995 RAKFNALKELNEA
+995 RTLAELNEA